1 MEKPSTSK
9 YGQRIIPRQPWLPVA
24 DEHLK
29 SLIDIQEIKN
39 NVDYPPLFAKK
50 SWTKGVPEKDTQMY
64 FRPSETIGSAFS
76 PQAQNLRIQDLPTKK
91 KKTRPSPLGVDGKL
105 QYPPKKS
112 RKELKEEERKRELAA
127 KKKQINVP
135 GIIDVEY
142 LLSGQWLRDKQALM
156 DKKEKEKAMRKK
168 INLLKWEGFPDES
181 GKLAALQAILPKD
194 PDEQKQQ
201 LYKLIEKD
209 VLPVKKSDV
218 ERIVYY
224 LGEGIDPKDIPP
236 YNKNLLIRI
245 KKSIPDKY
253 RELKCFKPMI
263 SSHECEILRWYC
275 IYMRYN
281 MVEYVLHDPAEWKR
295 LRLESFPRPFPALV
309 IRAPVTWHTQYCI
322 SQQYM
327 ERHYFQGN
335 IIICKIRE
343 LWFEKYQYMLILS
356 VDDLELNTNKF
367 PLKPIDFEERA
378 KDLCSMSRQVLLNE
392 WLPQCA
398 DIFLEYKKDWKQY
411 VPRKPGESCHLV
423 ERFFE
428 CTNTLLSMQLRS
440 LVMKSLNHFKNF
452 VTIFSNGNNFGDEY
466 QDLALINLPI
476 LNIKVLPK
484 LGTNELTLE
493 PSLDEI
499 RELLIKCLK
508 MILDANKSISKIQ
521 NIMFNELA
529 NAETYLNAVDEDEE
543 TVSNIFNEIIAT
555 FEANIVGPQSY
566 LSMYDQYLYILNGD
580 AEKELTDFFDQ
591 DPLPYL
597 KDFSRKIYRYEEL
610 KNEIISLRRS
620 IPLNMI
626 NLDCSDLNE
635 TLYEIIDGLR
645 TKIVNYF
652 IEDNHVLNRKICDT
666 FDEMSQKVSGTPE
679 SVADLVELQNYVV
692 ECRDVTMYN
701 LKEQIR
707 KTAENVGFL
716 MQHALL
722 SAEDINLN
730 CRVFLWPKDMEA
742 VIDLANQRLNMK
754 RDQAET
760 ALKNKRTAFDSKLK
774 RHEKMLNNFKKK
786 DPPLLTMEEME
797 ENVSQIETI
806 VARLQEDKVEAEQIN
821 EEEQLLDIDP
831 SPFMNLAKM
840 LTVVDPY
847 DKLWHSVLEFH
858 ENYDTWYYG
867 PFADLDADEITEY
880 VDNMWRTLYK
890 LAKTLG
896 DNPGAKRIAEMVRAK
911 VEKFRQFLPV
921 LQTVCN
927 KGLQQRHWDKISEI
941 VGIELV
947 ITPDSTLNDMI
958 EAGLPKYSQQLEEVG
973 AAATKEYTLEKNL
986 AKMKEEWVDIMF
998 ECVPYRET
1006 GVHILS
1012 AVDDIQVM
1020 MDDHILKAQTM
1031 RGSPYV
1037 KAFEAEMQAW
1047 EEKLISMQDILEQW
1061 LMCQATWMYL
1071 EPIFSSEDI
1080 MRQMPTEARHF
1091 KTVDRVW
1098 RSIQAHTIKDTH
1110 VLVAT
1115 EYKNMLTLLRE
1126 NNKLLDEIQKGLNDY
1141 LEKKRLFFP
1150 RFFFLSN
1157 DELLEILSETKD
1169 PLRVQPH
1176 LKKCFE
1182 GIYALDFTKDEEV
1195 IGMVSAEKEK
1205 VTLSSKIVPAD
1216 AKGMVEKW
1224 LIQVESVMIQSL
1236 KDITKKAID
1245 NYPSVER
1252 PTWILTWPGQIVQC
1266 VDCIEWTSE
1275 VTGAIFSGNL
1285 AEQEELCSEQI
1296 EQCVKMV
1303 QGTLKPNNQ
1312 VTVEAL
1318 IVIDVHCRD
1327 IVTKLKELNVTSVA
1341 DFNWISQ
1348 LRYYWRTDVVTVS
1361 MITTDVAYGFEYL
1374 GNTGRLVATPLTDR
1388 CYRTLMGALKLN
1400 LGGAPEGPAGTGKT
1414 ETCKDLAK
1422 AVAKKCVVFNCS
1434 DGLDYKA
1441 LGKFFKGLAQAGA
1454 WACFDEFNRIELE
1467 VLSVVAQ
1474 QILSIQMAVAAKLTK
1489 FVFEGTEITLDP
1501 TCTVFITMNPGYA
1514 GRQELPDN
1522 LKVLFRTVAMM
1533 VPDYAMIGAISLYS
1547 YGFVQAQS
1555 LAEKIV
1561 HTYKL
1566 CSEQLSSQNHYD
1578 YGMRAVKSVLLAA
1591 GALRRAYPKTEE
1603 AQLVLRAIIDV
1614 NLPKFLAQ
1622 DVPLFIGIYQDL
1634 FPNVK
1639 VPTFERSELIE
1650 CLLDHI
1656 KYKNLQ
1662 PTPWFVEKCMQI
1674 YEMILVRHGLMVV
1687 GRPMGGKTCAYQS
1700 LAEALGRLSGRED
1713 AKLIEHSVIYRIINP
1728 KAISMG
1734 QLYGQ
1739 FDPASHEWSDGV
1751 LATTF
1756 REFANSYTPDRKWIL
1771 FDGPVDAVWIE
1782 NMNTVLDDNKKLC
1795 LMSGEIIQMSPQMNL
1810 IFEPADLEQASPAT
1824 VSRCGMIYMEPALLG
1839 WKPFMDSYMARL
1851 EKLLLV
1857 EQIEILVECIEWLV
1871 PPCLEFI
1878 NTSCK
1883 KFVETSDIHLFY
1895 SFTRIF
1901 HCLLIEENQV
1911 STVWLQCVF
1920 LFSLAWGLGSTLTQE
1935 SRKVFDV
1942 FFRKLL
1948 LGENKNNPK
1957 PKSFKLAKNQIFPDR
1972 FDLFDYLYDKKNNGT
1987 WISWGD
1993 TVDKTQQIPANAKPS
2008 ELIIQTNAS
2017 CCQRY
2022 FLKMCINNNIPILF
2036 VGPTGT
2042 GKTAVTLDH
2051 LLGLPKEKVLP
2062 NVINFSARTTSAM
2075 TQEMVMSKLDK
2086 RRRGVFGPSMGKK
2099 CILFVD
2105 DVGMPQKE
2113 VWGAQPPVELLRQWL
2128 DHGHWFEK
2136 DTSMLQ
2142 LVDVLFVGAMGVPG
2156 GGRNEITDRFLRH
2169 MQIIGLDAFD
2179 DLTLN
2184 KIFTTIVEW
2193 HFNKGYVEVVQRM
2206 AKFSVGATTEVFREA
2221 TLKFLPT
2228 PAKSHYTFSLR
2239 DFSRVINGL
2248 LVTPP
2253 AKMDEQDKFIRLW
2266 IHETYRVFHDRL
2278 IDDPDRFML
2287 FEVVKKAV
2295 YQNFRQPMDK
2305 VCEPLVPEDETLGPS
2320 HIRNLFFGNY
2330 IEPDAEPKIYDEIS
2344 DVDLLIEKM
2353 EYYLSEYNM
2362 ISKSPMNLVMF
2373 KFAIEHVSRVSRVLN
2388 QPNGNVLLVGIGGS
2402 GRHSA
2407 VKLASA
2413 MSEYNVFE
2421 IELSRNYGIP
2431 DWRDDLKVLL
2441 LRAGCEGKPIVFL
2454 FADTQV
2460 TDEMFVEDISTVLN
2474 TADVPNLYAPDEKA
2488 DILEKM
2494 QTASR
2499 ETGKKIELTPL
2510 ALYNFFIE
2518 RVKHNLHVALCFS
2531 PIGDAFRV
2539 RCRMFPSLINCCT
2552 IDWFQ
2557 NWPDDALE
2565 RVANMFLSQ
2574 TNIESEMTAK
2584 CVSMCK
2590 EFHVTVQ
2597 TSSVK
2602 FYREQK
2608 RKTYVT
2614 PTSYL
2619 ELIQTFINLYAK
2631 KVDQIR
2637 LQINRYETGLE
2648 KLGFAASQVGLMQNE
2663 LHDLQPKLIVAS
2675 AKTEKLMIKIEQDTV
2690 IVEKQKEVVAA
2701 DEALANEAAAAAQA
2715 IKDDCESDLSEA
2727 IPALEAAI
2735 EALNTLK
2742 PQDITLVKSMKNP
2755 PSGVKLVMEAICVMR
2770 QVKPERKPDL
2780 TTGRMVEDYWGPSV
2794 KLLGDM
2800 KFLEHLKAY
2809 DKDNI
2814 PPPVMKKIRDR
2825 YMSDREFDPDRV
2837 KSVSTACEGM
2847 CKWVRAMEVYD
2858 RVIKIVAPKKARLA
2872 EAEAELALQMD
2883 TLNEKRAQLQE
2894 VSDKLQALNDEFA
2907 AETKKKKELEDQ
2919 IYICSQKLDRAEKL
2933 IESLGGEKA
2942 RWSETALSLG
2952 NLLGNVIGDVLLSA
2966 GTIAY
2971 LGAFTVDYRRELIR
2985 GWNSLSLTLGIPC
2998 SVNFSLVTTMGEP
3011 VIIRSWNIAGLP
3023 VDNYS
3028 VENGIIATT
3037 ARRYPLM
3044 IDPQGQANKWVKNME
3059 KNNRLQVIKLT
3070 DSNYVRVLENA
3081 ITFGTPVLLEN
3092 INEDLDAVLDPILA
3106 KNIFKQQGV
3115 WYLKLADNVLEYSFD
3130 FRFFITTRL
3139 RNPHYLPEIAVKVS
3153 LLNFMI
3159 TPQGLQDQLLG
3170 IVVAREKPDLE
3181 EKKNAMIVESA
3192 NNKKMLK
3199 EIEDKI
3205 LEVLSTSE
3213 GNILEDETAI
3223 KILSSSKVLSAEIE
3237 EKQKQAAVTEQEI
3250 DYARNQYVPVSKHSS
3265 VLFFCISDLANID
3278 PMYQYSLV
3286 WFINLYNQSITHSP
3300 QSKVLE
3306 ERLGYLNNYFTN
3318 SIYRNVCRSLFEKD
3332 KLIFSFVLTVGILRS
3347 HNEVDEDVWNFLI
3360 TGGVALD
3367 NPYPN
3372 PAPEWFSEKSWSEV
3386 VRSSNLKGLEG
3397 FKDSVTNDIKKW
3409 KQFYD
3414 YSQPHEIPFPEP
3426 FDTLKGMLRLVVL
3439 RCLRPDKIVPAVQQ
3453 YIVEEMGQAYLE
3465 PPQFNLQE
3473 SYNDSNCCS
3482 PLVFIL
3488 SPGSDPMACLI
3499 KFAGDMG
3506 ISKTSLMTISL
3517 GQGQGP
3523 IASNMITTGLQTG
3536 QWAVLQNCHLAASWM
3551 RELDRI
3557 CDEVIVPEVTNPNFR
3572 LWLTSYPSKDFPV
3585 AILQNGVKMTNEAPK
3600 GLRQNLLRSY
3610 TSDPISNPEFY
3621 AACSNYK
3628 SFQCLLFGLCFFH
3641 GLVQERR
3648 KFGPLGWN
3656 IPYEFNESD
3665 LRISVIQ
3672 LQMFLNDYVD
3682 VPYDAL
3688 TYLTGE
3694 CNYGGRVTDDK
3705 DRRLLNAILSI
3716 FYTPHTVKTQLYP
3729 FSPSG
3734 LYHVPKDT
3742 TYEGIIHYIK
3752 ALPITPQPEVFGL
3765 HENADITKD
3774 NQETQTLLS
3783 GVLLTQTQLTS
3794 GSGGDESQEMVID
3807 LANDILK
3814 KIPDVYDIEAV
3825 SKKYPVV
3832 YDNSMNTVLRQELIR
3847 FNRLIAVVKRT
3858 LNEMIKAVQGL
3869 VVMSSELEETCNSL
3883 IIGKVPSSWA
3893 GKSYPSLKPLG
3904 SYVAD
3909 LILRLKFFQDWID
3922 TGVPIVFW
3930 LSGFY
3935 FTQSFLTGVLQNYA
3949 RQQKLPIDWI
3959 HFEFYTTKF
3968 EQEAKASPEVGV
3980 YCKQVKEKQEFS
3992 ILIDGLFLEG
4002 ARWDRK
4008 TQMLA
4013 ESYPKIL
4020 FDVVPIMW
4028 MKPAKTSE
4036 YNPPPC
4042 YNCPVY
4048 KTSARRGILST
4059 TGHSTNFVMYTTFNT
4074 NLPEQHWIIRGVA
4087 SLCQLDD

>member
-1 MEKPSTSK
+1 MVDKPEFSK
-9 YGQRIIPRQPWLPVA
+9 YGSRIIPKPPWMPVG
-24 DEHLK
+24 DEHARSPVK
-29 SLIDIQEIKN
+29 ITDILASVE
-39 NVDYPPLFAKK
+39 YPPLFAKK
-50 SWTKGVPEKDTQMY
+50 SWTQGVPERDTQMY
-64 FRPSETIGSAFS
+64 FRPSETIGSAFT
-76 PQAQNLRIQDLPTKK
+76 PQAQHLKIQDLSKK
-91 KKTRPSPLGVDGKL
+91 RKVEKPSPLGADGRL

-112 RKELKEEERKRELAA
+112 RKEQQEERLKQERIEQ
-127 KKKQINVP
+127 KKKDLYVP
-135 GIIDVEY
+135 GIISAEY
-142 LLSGQWLRDKQALM
+142 LLSGQWHRDQKAKKE
-156 DKKEKEKAMRKK
+156 KKEKEKAMRKK
-168 INLLKWEGFPDES
+168 LNILKWEGFPDER
-181 GKLAALQAILPKD
+181 GKLAAMQAILPKD
-194 PDEQKQQ
+194 PDEQKNY
-201 LYKLIEKD
+201 LFKEMIKEM
-209 VLPVKKSDV
+209 VPVNKSDV

-224 LGEGIDPKDIPP
+224 LTDGIEAKDIPP
-236 YNKNLLIRI
+236 YNKILLDRA
-245 KKSIPDKY
+245 KSKIPEKY
-253 RELKCFKPMI
+253 KTLKCFKTMI
-263 SSHECEILRWYC
+263 STHESEVLKWYC
-275 IYMRYN
+275 IYMRYDLLF
-281 MVEYVLHDPAEWKR
+281 YILHDPAEWKR
-295 LRLESFPRPFPALV
+295 LRLESCPKFFPVLV
-309 IRAPVTWHTQYCI
+309 IRAPVPWHIQYCI

-327 ERHYFQGN
+327 ERHYFIGN
-335 IIICKIRE
+335 KIVIKIRE
-343 LWFEKYQYMLILS
+343 LWFEHYDDMYILPIES
-356 VDDLELNTNKF
+356 LSDDF
-367 PLKPIDFEERA
+367 PFEPEILKEKVEETCQSA
-378 KDLCSMSRQVLLNE
+378 KNILLLQ
-392 WLPQCA
+392 WLPECA
-398 DIFLEYKKDWKQY
+398 DIFLEHKKLWRQY
-411 VPRKPGESCHLV
+411 VPRKTGESCDLV
-423 ERFFE
+423 DRFFS
-428 CTNTLLSMQLRS
+428 CVNNLLSMQLRS
-440 LVMKSLNHFKNF
+440 MVMKSLLHLKELLVNFKN
-452 VTIFSNGNNFGDEY
+452 GNDYGEEY
-466 QDLALINLPI
+466 FDLALIKLPI
-476 LNIKVLPK
+476 LTIKVVPT
-484 LGTNELTLE
+484 LGTNNLTIE
-493 PSLDEI
+493 PSLDNVKDMLMHYFI
-499 RELLIKCLK
+499 N
-508 MILDANKSISKIQ
+508 ILDVNKNVLRIQ
-521 NIMFNELA
+521 NVMFPELA
-529 NAETYLNAVDEDEE
+529 HKEAYLHSVYESEE
-543 TVSNIFNEIIAT
+543 PVMKIFLEIQQA
-555 FEANIVGPQSY
+555 FEANTIGPEKY
-566 LSMYDQYLYILNGD
+566 LVMYEKYFYILNGQ
-580 AEKELTDFFDQ
+580 AERELNEFFGIQ
-591 DPLPYL
+591 PMPFL

-610 KNEIISLRRS
+610 KNEIIELRNS
-620 IPLNMI
+620 IPLNMFL
-626 NLDCSDLNE
+626 LDCSELNE
-635 TLYEIIDGLR
+635 TLYDIIDGLR
-645 TKIVNYF
+645 SKIVDHFIDENYS
-652 IEDNHVLNRKICDT
+652 LNRSICDT

-679 SVADLVELQNYVV
+679 TIAELVELQNYVI

-707 KTAENVGFL
+707 KTAENVSFL
-716 MQHALL
+716 MEHAHLTF
-722 SAEDINLN
+722 EDLNLN

-742 VIDLANQRLNMK
+742 VVDLAIQRLNMK
-754 RDQAET
+754 RDQAEQS
-760 ALKNKRTAFDSKLK
+760 LKNKRATFDGKLR
-774 RHEKMLNNFKKK
+774 RHEKLLTAFKKK
-786 DPPLLTMEEME
+786 DPPILTVEEME
-797 ENVSQIETI
+797 ENVHQIESL

-831 SPFMNLAKM
+831 SPFLNLAKM
-840 LTVVDPY
+840 LTMVDPY

-858 ENYDTWYYG
+858 ENYEAWYYG
-867 PFADLDADEITEY
+867 PFAELDADEITEY
-880 VDNMWRTLYK
+880 VENMWRTLYK

-927 KGLQQRHWDKISEI
+927 KGLQKRHWERISDI
-941 VGIELV
+941 VGVQLV
-947 ITPDSTLNDMI
+947 ITSDSTLNDMI
-958 EAGLPKYSQQLEEVG
+958 EAGLPKYSQQLEEVSG
-973 AAATKEYTLEKNL
+973 AATKEYTLERNL
-986 AKMKEEWVDIMF
+986 VKMKEEWIDIQF

-1006 GVHILS
+1006 GVNILS

-1037 KAFEAEMQAW
+1037 KAFEGAMQAW

-1098 RSIQAHTIKDTH
+1098 RAIQTYCTRDTH

-1115 EYKNMLTLLRE
+1115 EYKNMLALLKE
-1126 NNKLLDEIQKGLNDY
+1126 NNRLLDEIQKGLNDY

-1195 IGMVSAEKEK
+1195 IGMVSAEKER
-1205 VTLSSKIVPAD
+1205 VALSSKIIPAD

-1224 LIQVESVMIQSL
+1224 LILVEAIMIQSL

-1245 NYPSVER
+1245 HYPVAER
-1252 PTWILTWPGQIVQC
+1252 PQWILAWPGQIVQC
-1266 VDCIEWTSE
+1266 VDCIEWTTE
-1275 VTGAIFSGNL
+1275 VTNAIFSGNL
-1285 AEQEELCSEQI
+1285 ADQEELCTEQI
-1296 EQCVKMV
+1296 ESSVKMV

-1327 IVTKLKELNVTSVA
+1327 IVSKLKELNVKSVA

-1348 LRYYWRTDVVTVS
+1348 LRYYWRGDSVS
-1361 MITTDVAYGFEYL
+1361 VCMITTEVLYGFEYL

-1441 LGKFFKGLAQAGA
+1441 LGKFFKGLAQSGA

-1489 FVFEGTEITLDP
+1489 FVFEGTEITLDA

-1533 VPDYAMIGAISLYS
+1533 VPDYGMIGAISLYS
-1547 YGFVQAQS
+1547 YGFTKAQS

-1591 GALRRAYPKTEE
+1591 GALRRTYPKTEE
-1603 AQLVLRAIIDV
+1603 EQLVLRAIVDV

-1634 FPNVK
+1634 FPDIE
-1639 VPTFERSELIE
+1639 VPAFERSELIE
-1650 CLLDHI
+1650 CLIDDI
-1656 KYKNLQ
+1656 KQKNLQ

-1674 YEMILVRHGLMVV
+1674 YEMILVRHGLMIV
-1687 GRPMGGKTCAYQS
+1687 GRPMGGKTSAYTS
-1700 LAEALGRLSGRED
+1700 LANGLGRLCSRPE
-1713 AKLIEHSVIYRIINP
+1713 AKLQENGVIHRIINP

-1734 QLYGQ
+1734 QLYGS

-1751 LATTF
+1751 LANTF
-1756 REFANSYTPDRKWIL
+1756 REFANSTTLDRKWIL

-1810 IFEPADLEQASPAT
+1810 IFEPADLEHASPAT
-1824 VSRCGMIYMEPALLG
+1824 VSRCGMIYMEPQLLG
-1839 WKPFMDSYMARL
+1839 WNPLMDSYVATL
-1851 EKLLLV
+1851 EKILLP
-1857 EQIEILVECIEWLV
+1857 EQIEILVECTDWLV
-1871 PPCLEFI
+1871 PPSLDFI
-1878 NTSCK
+1878 NNSCR
-1883 KFVETSDIHLFY
+1883 KFVETSDIHLVY
-1895 SFTRIF
+1895 SFTRLF
-1901 HCLLIEENQV
+1901 NCFLLEETQV
-1911 STVWLQCVF
+1911 STVWMQCVF
-1920 LFSLAWGLGSTLTQE
+1920 LFCLAWGLGSTINYE
-1935 SRKVFDV
+1935 SQKLFDT

-1948 LGENKNNPK
+1948 EGQNKNHPK
-1957 PKSFKLAKNQIFPDR
+1957 PKSFKLSKNQLFPDR
-1972 FDLFDYLYDKKNNGT
+1972 SDIFDWLYDKKNNGS

-1993 TVDKTQQIPANAKPS
+1993 TVDKIQQIPPNAKAS
-2008 ELIIQTNAS
+2008 QLIITTNTS
-2017 CCQRY
+2017 CRQRY
-2022 FLKMCINNNIPILF
+2022 FLKLCLTNTIPILY

-2042 GKTAVTLDH
+2042 GKSAVTLDH
-2051 LLGLPKEKVLP
+2051 LLGLPKERFLP
-2062 NVINFSARTTSAM
+2062 NVINFSARTSSAM

-2086 RRRGVFGPSMGKK
+2086 RRRGVYGPSMGKQ

-2113 VWGAQPPVELLRQWL
+2113 TYGAQPPVELLRQWL
-2128 DHGHWFEK
+2128 DHGHWFDK

-2169 MQIIGLDAFD
+2169 MQVIGIDAFD
-2179 DLTLN
+2179 DSTLN
-2184 KIFTTIVEW
+2184 KIFSTIIDW
-2193 HFNKGYVEVVQRM
+2193 HFGKTYADVVQRM
-2206 AKFSVGATTEVFREA
+2206 AKFSVGATNEVFKEA

-2228 PAKSHYTFSLR
+2228 PTKSHYTFSLR

-2248 LVTPP
+2248 LATPP
-2253 AKMDEQDKFIRLW
+2253 SKMDDQNKFIRLW

-2278 IDDPDRFML
+2278 IDDADRKAL
-2287 FEVVKKAV
+2287 FDIVYKAT

-2305 VCEPLVPEDETLGPS
+2305 VCETLVPEETRLGPQ
-2320 HIRNLFFGNY
+2320 HIRNLFFGSY

-2344 DVDLLIEKM
+2344 DMELLIEKM

-2362 ISKSPMNLVMF
+2362 ITKSPMNLVMF

-2388 QPNGNVLLVGIGGS
+2388 QPNGNALLVGIGGS
-2402 GRHSA
+2402 GRHSSI
-2407 VKLASA
+2407 KLASA
-2413 MSEYNVFE
+2413 MSEYSVFE
-2421 IELSRNYGIP
+2421 IELTRNYGIA
-2431 DWRDDLKVLL
+2431 DWREDLKKLL
-2441 LRAGCEGKPIVFL
+2441 LKAGIEGKPIVFI

-2460 TDEMFVEDISTVLN
+2460 ADEMFVEDISTVLN
-2474 TADVPNLYAPDEKA
+2474 TADVPNLYVPEEKA
-2488 DILEKM
+2488 EILEKM
-2494 QTASR
+2494 QTAAR
-2499 ETGKKIELTPL
+2499 EMGRKIEPTPL
-2510 ALYNFFIE
+2510 ALYNYFIE
-2518 RVKHNLHVALCFS
+2518 RVRQNLHVALCFS

-2565 RVANMFLSQ
+2565 RVANMFLCQ
-2574 TNIESEMTAK
+2574 TNIESEMIEK

-2597 TSSVK
+2597 DCAK
-2602 FYREQK
+2602 IFYREQK
-2608 RKTYVT
+2608 RKTYIT

-2619 ELIQTFINLYAK
+2619 ELIHTFISLYGR

-2637 LQINRYETGLE
+2637 LLINRYMTGLE
-2648 KLGFAASQVGLMQNE
+2648 KLGFAAGQVGLMQKE
-2663 LHDLQPKLIVAS
+2663 LHDLQPKLIVAQ

-2735 EALNTLK
+2735 EALDTLK
-2742 PQDITLVKSMKNP
+2742 PSDITLVKSMKNP
-2755 PSGVKLVMEAICVMR
+2755 PSGVKLVMEAICVMK
-2770 QVKPERKPDL
+2770 QIKPERKPDL
-2780 TTGRMVEDYWGPSV
+2780 TTGRMMEDYWGPSV
-2794 KLLGDM
+2794 KVLGDM
-2800 KFLEHLKAY
+2800 KFLEHLKMY

-2814 PPPVMKKIRDR
+2814 PVPVMKKIRDR
-2825 YMSDREFDPDRV
+2825 YMPDREFDPERI
-2837 KSVSTACEGM
+2837 KTVSTACEGL

-2919 IYICSQKLDRAEKL
+2919 IYVCSQKLDRASKL

-2942 RWSETALSLG
+2942 RWLETAEALE
-2952 NLLGNVIGDVLLSA
+2952 LLLNNVIGDVLLSA
-2966 GTIAY
+2966 GAIAY
-2971 LGAFTVDYRRELIR
+2971 LGAFTVDYRRELLK
-2985 GWNSLSLTLGIPC
+2985 GWNIHCLKLGIPC
-2998 SVNFSLVTTMGEP
+2998 SENYSLVITMGEP
-3011 VIIRSWNIAGLP
+3011 VVIRSWNIAGLP

-3059 KNNRLQVIKLT
+3059 KHNRLQVIKLT
-3070 DSNYVRVLENA
+3070 DGNYIRVLENA
-3081 ITFGTPVLLEN
+3081 ITFGSPVILEN
-3092 INEDLDAVLDPILA
+3092 IREDLDAVLDPILS

-3115 WYLKLADNVLEYSFD
+3115 WYLKLAENVVEYSFD

-3170 IVVAREKPDLE
+3170 IVVAREKPELE
-3181 EKKNAMIVESA
+3181 EKKNAMIIESA

-3237 EKQKQAAVTEQEI
+3237 EKQKQAAITEREI
-3250 DYARNQYVPVSKHSS
+3250 DYARNQYVPVSKHSAI
-3265 VLFFCISDLANID
+3265 LFFCISDLANIE

-3286 WFINLYNQSITHSP
+3286 WFINLYNQSITNSTQSP
-3300 QSKVLE
+3300 VLE
-3306 ERLGYLNNYFTN
+3306 ERLGYLSNYFTN

-3332 KLIFSFVLTVGILRS
+3332 KLIFSFVLTVGISRS
-3347 HNEVDEDVWNFLI
+3347 QDKIDEDMWNFLI
-3360 TGGVALD
+3360 TGGVALE
-3367 NPYPN
+3367 NPFPN
-3372 PAPEWFSEKSWSEV
+3372 PAPEWLSDKSWSEV
-3386 VRSSNLKGLEG
+3386 VRASQLRGLGGLRESVQ
-3397 FKDSVTNDIKKW
+3397 KDILKW
-3409 KQFYD
+3409 KEFYD
-3414 YSQPHEIPFPEP
+3414 NSQPNTLPCPAP
-3426 FDTLKGMLRLVVL
+3426 FDTLTGLQRLVTL
-3439 RCLRPDKIVPAVQQ
+3439 RCIRPDKIVPAVQS

-3465 PPQFNLQE
+3465 PPQFNLEE

-3482 PLVFIL
+3482 PIIFIL
-3488 SPGSDPMACLI
+3488 SPGSDPMACLV
-3499 KFAGDMG
+3499 KFASDMG
-3506 ISKTSLMTISL
+3506 IPKTSLMTISL

-3523 IASNMITTGLQTG
+3523 IASNMITTGLVTG

-3551 RELDRI
+3551 KELDRI
-3557 CDEVIVPEVTNPNFR
+3557 CDEVIIPEATHTSFR
-3572 LWLTSYPSKDFPV
+3572 LWLTSYPSNDFPV

-3610 TSDPISNPEFY
+3610 QSDPISQPEFY
-3621 AACSNYK
+3621 AGCSNLK
-3628 SFQCLLFGLCFFH
+3628 PFHCLLFALCFFH
-3641 GLVQERR
+3641 ALVQERR

-3665 LRISVIQ
+3665 LRISVVQ
-3672 LQMFLNDYVD
+3672 LRMFLNDYVD

-3705 DRRLLNAILSI
+3705 DRRLLNSLLSI
-3716 FYTPHTVKTQLYP
+3716 FYVPETVKTALYS

-3734 LYHVPKDT
+3734 LYYVPTDM
-3742 TYEGIIHYIK
+3742 TYEGIMSYIRS
-3752 ALPITPQPEVFGL
+3752 LPITPLPEVFGL

-3774 NQETQTLLS
+3774 NQETQILLY
-3783 GVLLTQTQLTS
+3783 GALLTQTQLTK
-3794 GSGGDESQEMVID
+3794 SGGDDESQEAVIT
-3807 LANDILK
+3807 LAEDILL
-3814 KIPDVYDIEAV
+3814 KIPDPFDFEGV
-3825 SKKYPVV
+3825 SKKFPVI
-3832 YDNSMNTVLRQELIR
+3832 YENSMNTVLRQELIR
-3847 FNRLIAVVKRT
+3847 FNRLVSVIKHT
-3858 LNEMIKAVQGL
+3858 LREMIKAVKGL
-3869 VVMSSELEETCNSL
+3869 VVMSSELEETCHSL
-3883 IIGKVPSSWA
+3883 VIGKVPEAWA
-3893 GKSYPSLKPLG
+3893 AKSYPSLKPLG
-3904 SYVAD
+3904 SYVTD
-3909 LILRLKFFQDWID
+3909 LITRLKFLQDWID
-3922 TGVPIVFW
+3922 KGAPLVFW
-3930 LSGFY
+3930 ISGFY

-3949 RQQKLPIDWI
+3949 RQKHLPIDWI
-3959 HFEFYTTKF
+3959 HFEFYVTKY
-3968 EQEAKASPEVGV
+3968 EQDVEKTLEVGV
-3980 YCKQVKEKQEFS
+3980 YCK
-3992 ILIDGLFLEG
+3992 GLFLEG

-4008 TQMLA
+4008 TQLLA
-4013 ESYPKIL
+4013 ESFPKIL
-4020 FDVVPIMW
+4020 FDMVPIMW
-4028 MKPAKTSE
+4028 LKPAQQAHFKPT
-4036 YNPPPC
+4036 PC
-4042 YNCPVY
+4042 YDCPVY
-4048 KTSARRGILST
+4048 KTSARRGVLST
-4059 TGHSTNFVMYTTFNT
+4059 TGHSTNFVMYTTFNSY
-4074 NLPEQHWIIRGVA
+4074 LPQKHWINRGVA
-4087 SLCQLDD
+4087 CLCQLDD

>member
-1 MEKPSTSK
+1 MDK
-9 YGQRIIPRQPWLPVA
+9 YGRRIVPVPPWIPVA
-24 DEHLK
+24 DQ
-29 SLIDIQEIKN
+29 DIQSPLDIASITNSVE
-39 NVDYPPLFAKK
+39 YPALFAKK
-50 SWTKGVPEKDTQMY
+50 SWTQGVPEKDTQVY
-64 FRPSETIGSAFS
+64 WRPSETIGSAFT

-91 KKTRPSPLGVDGKL
+91 RKDRPSPLGADGKL

-112 RKELKEEERKRELAA
+112 RKELEEDERKQQLVQQ
-127 KKKQINVP
+127 KKEVLVP

-142 LLSGQWLRDKQALM
+142 LLSGQWHRDQKAKM
-156 DKKEKEKAMRKK
+156 EKREKEKAMRRKL
-168 INLLKWEGFPDES
+168 NLLKWEGFPDES
-181 GKLAALQAILPKD
+181 G
-194 PDEQKQQ
+194 
-201 LYKLIEKD
+201 
-209 VLPVKKSDV
+209 
-218 ERIVYY
+218 
-224 LGEGIDPKDIPP
+224 
-236 YNKNLLIRI
+236 
-245 KKSIPDKY
+245 
-253 RELKCFKPMI
+253 
-263 SSHECEILRWYC
+263 
-275 IYMRYN
+275 
-281 MVEYVLHDPAEWKR
+281 
-295 LRLESFPRPFPALV
+295 
-309 IRAPVTWHTQYCI
+309 
-322 SQQYM
+322 
-327 ERHYFQGN
+327 
-335 IIICKIRE
+335 
-343 LWFEKYQYMLILS
+343 
-356 VDDLELNTNKF
+356 
-367 PLKPIDFEERA
+367 
-378 KDLCSMSRQVLLNE
+378 
-392 WLPQCA
+392 
-398 DIFLEYKKDWKQY
+398 
-411 VPRKPGESCHLV
+411 
-423 ERFFE
+423 
-428 CTNTLLSMQLRS
+428 
-440 LVMKSLNHFKNF
+440 
-452 VTIFSNGNNFGDEY
+452 
-466 QDLALINLPI
+466 
-476 LNIKVLPK
+476 
-484 LGTNELTLE
+484 
-493 PSLDEI
+493 
-499 RELLIKCLK
+499 
-508 MILDANKSISKIQ
+508 
-521 NIMFNELA
+521 
-529 NAETYLNAVDEDEE
+529 
-543 TVSNIFNEIIAT
+543 
-555 FEANIVGPQSY
+555 
-566 LSMYDQYLYILNGD
+566 
-580 AEKELTDFFDQ
+580 
-591 DPLPYL
+591 
-597 KDFSRKIYRYEEL
+597 YEEI
-610 KNEIISLRRS
+610 KNEIIDLRRS

-626 NLDCSDLNE
+626 TLDCEQINE
-635 TLYEIIDGLR
+635 TLYSIIDDLR
-645 TKIVNYF
+645 MKIVDYF
-652 IEDNHVLNRKICDT
+652 IDENHALNRSICDM

-679 SVADLVELQNYVV
+679 TVADLVELQNYVI

-701 LKEQIR
+701 LKDQIR
-707 KTAENVGFL
+707 KTAENVNFL
-716 MQHALL
+716 MQHAHLT
-722 SAEDINLN
+722 SEDVSLN
-730 CRVFLWPKDMEA
+730 SRVFLWPKDMEA
-742 VIDLANQRLNMK
+742 VIELAIQRLNMK
-754 RDQAET
+754 REQAEQ
-760 ALKNKRTAFDSKLK
+760 ALKNRRIQFDAKLK
-774 RHEKMLNNFKKK
+774 RHEKLLSNFKKK
-786 DPPLLTMEEME
+786 DPPMLTVEEME
-797 ENVSQIETI
+797 ENVQQVETI
-806 VARLQEDKVEAEQIN
+806 VERLQEDKAEAEQIN

-858 ENYDTWYYG
+858 ENYEAWYYG
-867 PFADLDADEITEY
+867 PFAGLDADEITEY

-890 LAKTLG
+890 LAKTLS

-927 KGLQQRHWDKISEI
+927 KGLQQRHWDKIGEI
-941 VGIELV
+941 VGAPVL
-947 ITPDSTLNDMI
+947 ITAESTLNDMI
-958 EAGLPKYSQQLEEVG
+958 EAGLPKYSQQLEEVS

-986 AKMKEEWVDIMF
+986 MKMKEEWVDVQF
-998 ECVPYRET
+998 ECIPYRET
-1006 GVHILS
+1006 GVFILS
-1012 AVDDIQVM
+1012 AVDDVQVM

-1037 KAFEAEMQAW
+1037 KAFEAVMQEW

-1061 LMCQATWMYL
+1061 LQCQATWMYL

-1098 RSIQAHTIKDTH
+1098 RSVQAHTVKDTH

-1115 EYKNMLTLLRE
+1115 EYKNMLPLLRE
-1126 NNKLLDEIQKGLNDY
+1126 NNRLLDEIQKGLNDY

-1195 IGMVSAEKEK
+1195 IGMVSAEKER
-1205 VTLSSKIVPAD
+1205 VTLSSKIIPAE

-1224 LIQVESVMIQSL
+1224 LILVESVMIQSL

-1245 NYPSVER
+1245 NYPAVER

-1266 VDCIEWTSE
+1266 VDCIEWTTE

-1285 AEQEELCSEQI
+1285 AEQEEICTEQI
-1296 EQCVKMV
+1296 ESSVKMV

-1327 IVTKLKELNVTSVA
+1327 IVTKLKELKVTSVA

-1348 LRYYWRTDVVTVS
+1348 LRYYWRADGVS
-1361 MITTDVAYGFEYL
+1361 VCMITTEVQYGFEYL

-1474 QILSIQMAVAAKLTK
+1474 QISSIQTAVAAKLTK

-1591 GALRRAYPKTEE
+1591 GALRRAYPNTEE

-1634 FPNVK
+1634 FPNVE
-1639 VPTFERSELIE
+1639 VPAFERSDLIE
-1650 CLLDHI
+1650 CLIYDIQL
-1656 KYKNLQ
+1656 KNLQ
-1662 PTPWFVEKCMQI
+1662 ATPWFVEKCMQV
-1674 YEMILVRHGLMVV
+1674 YEMILVRHGLMIV
-1687 GRPMGGKTCAYQS
+1687 GKPMGGKTSAYQR
-1700 LAEALGRLSGRED
+1700 LADGLGRLSGRQD
-1713 AKLIEHSVIYRIINP
+1713 AKLIEHSVIYKIINP
-1728 KAISMG
+1728 KAITMG

-1751 LATTF
+1751 LANTF
-1756 REFANSYTPDRKWIL
+1756 REFANSYTLDRKWIL

-1824 VSRCGMIYMEPALLG
+1824 VSRCGMIYMEPHLLG
-1839 WKPFMDSYMARL
+1839 WRPLMASYVATL
-1851 EKLLLV
+1851 EKILLP
-1857 EQIEILVECIEWLV
+1857 EQIEILVECTDWLV

-1878 NTSCK
+1878 NNSCK
-1883 KFVETSDIHLFY
+1883 KFVETSDTHLFH
-1895 SFTRIF
+1895 SFTRLF
-1901 HCLLIEENQV
+1901 KCLLVEENQV
-1911 STVWLQCVF
+1911 STVWMQCVF
-1920 LFSLAWGLGSTLTQE
+1920 LFCLAWGLGSTLTLE
-1935 SRKVFDV
+1935 GRKMFDA
-1942 FFRKLL
+1942 FYRKILE
-1948 LGENKNNPK
+1948 GQNKHHPK
-1957 PKSFKLAKNQIFPDR
+1957 PKSFKLSKSQIFPDR
-1972 FDLFDYLYDKKNNGT
+1972 SDIFDWLYDKKNNGSWIT
-1987 WISWGD
+1987 WSD
-1993 TVDKTQQIPANAKPS
+1993 TVDKVQQIAPNAKPS

-2022 FLKMCINNNIPILF
+2022 FLRLCLANSMPILF

-2051 LLGLPKEKVLP
+2051 MLGLPKEKFLP
-2062 NVINFSARTTSAM
+2062 NIVNFSARTTSSM

-2086 RRRGVFGPSMGKK
+2086 RRRGVYGPSMGKK

-2113 VWGAQPPVELLRQWL
+2113 TYGAQPPVELLRQWL
-2128 DHGHWFEK
+2128 DHGHWFDK
-2136 DTSMLQ
+2136 DTSTLQ
-2142 LVDVLFVGAMGVPG
+2142 LVDILFVGAMGVPG
-2156 GGRNEITDRFLRH
+2156 GGRNEISDRFLRH
-2169 MQIIGLDAFD
+2169 MQIITIDSFD
-2179 DLTLN
+2179 DNTLN
-2184 KIFTTIVEW
+2184 KIFSTIIDW
-2193 HFNKGYVEVVQRM
+2193 QFSKGYVEVVQRM
-2206 AKFSVGATTEVFREA
+2206 AKFSVGATNEVFKEA
-2221 TLKFLPT
+2221 TLRFLPT

-2239 DFSRVINGL
+2239 DFARVVNGL
-2248 LVTPP
+2248 LITPP
-2253 AKMDEQDKFIRLW
+2253 SKMDDQNKFIRLW

-2278 IDDPDRFML
+2278 IDDDDRETL
-2287 FEVVKKAV
+2287 FNIVVQAC
-2295 YQNFRQPMDK
+2295 YQNFRTPMDK
-2305 VCEPLVPEDETLGPS
+2305 ACEPLVSEEEKLGPQ

-2330 IEPDAEPKIYDEIS
+2330 IEPDAEPKIYDEILDM
-2344 DVDLLIEKM
+2344 DVLIEKM

-2402 GRHSA
+2402 GRHSS

-2413 MSEYNVFE
+2413 MCEYNVFE

-2431 DWRDDLKVLL
+2431 DWRDDLKRLL
-2441 LRAGCEGKPIVFL
+2441 LRAGIEGKPIVFI
-2454 FADTQV
+2454 FSDTQV
-2460 TDEMFVEDISTVLN
+2460 ADEMFVEEISTVLN
-2474 TADVPNLYAPDEKA
+2474 TADVPNLYQPDEKA

-2494 QTASR
+2494 QNAAR
-2499 ETGKKIELTPL
+2499 EIGRKVDPTPL

-2518 RVKHNLHVALCFS
+2518 RVRQNLHVALCFS

-2565 RVANMFLSQ
+2565 RVANMFLCQ
-2574 TNIESEMTAK
+2574 TDIGSDMIEK
-2584 CVSMCK
+2584 CVLMCK

-2597 TSSVK
+2597 EAALL

-2619 ELIQTFINLYAK
+2619 ELIQTFINLHVR
-2631 KVDQIR
+2631 KVDQIK
-2637 LQINRYETGLE
+2637 LQINRYLTGLD
-2648 KLGFAASQVGLMQNE
+2648 KLGFAAGQVGIMQEE
-2663 LHDLQPKLIVAS
+2663 LHNLQPQLIVAS
-2675 AKTEKLMIKIEQDTV
+2675 GKTEKLMIKIEQDTV
-2690 IVEKQKEVVAA
+2690 VVEKQKEAT

-2727 IPALEAAI
+2727 IPALEAAV
-2735 EALNTLK
+2735 EALDTLK
-2742 PQDITLVKSMKNP
+2742 PSDITLVKSMKNP
-2755 PSGVKLVMEAICVMR
+2755 PSGVKLVMEAICVMK
-2770 QVKPERKPDL
+2770 QIKPERKPDL

-2809 DKDNI
+2809 DKDSI
-2814 PPPVMKKIRDR
+2814 PVPVMKKIRDR
-2825 YMSDREFDPDRV
+2825 YMPDREFDPDRI
-2837 KSVSTACEGM
+2837 KSVSTACEGL

-2894 VSDKLQALNDEFA
+2894 VSDKLQALNDELA
-2907 AETKKKKELEDQ
+2907 AETKKKKELEDD
-2919 IYICSQKLDRAEKL
+2919 IYVCSQKLDRAEKL

-2942 RWSETALSLG
+2942 RWSETAEMLG
-2952 NLLGNVIGDVLLSA
+2952 NLLNNVIGDVLLSA
-2966 GTIAY
+2966 GEIAY
-2971 LGAFTVDYRRELIR
+2971 LGAFTVDYRRELLK
-2985 GWNSLSLTLGIPC
+2985 GWNVSTLQLGIPC
-2998 SVNFSLVTTMGEP
+2998 SENFSLVTTMGEP
-3011 VIIRSWNIAGLP
+3011 VVIRSWNIAGLP

-3070 DSNYVRVLENA
+3070 DANYVRILENA
-3081 ITFGTPVLLEN
+3081 ITFGTPVILEN
-3092 INEDLDAVLDPILA
+3092 IGEELDAVLDPILS

-3115 WYLKLADNVLEYSFD
+3115 WYLKLAENVLEYSFD

-3139 RNPHYLPEIAVKVS
+3139 RNPHYLPEVAVKVS

-3170 IVVAREKPDLE
+3170 IVVAREKPELE

-3223 KILSSSKVLSAEIE
+3223 KILSSSKILSAEIE
-3237 EKQKQAAVTEQEI
+3237 EKQKQAAKTEQEI
-3250 DYARNQYVPVSKHSS
+3250 DYARNEYVPVSKHSS
-3265 VLFFCISDLANID
+3265 ILFFCISDLANIE
-3278 PMYQYSLV
+3278 PMYQYSLT
-3286 WFINLYNQSITHSP
+3286 WFINLYNQAITHSP
-3300 QSKVLE
+3300 QSSVLE
-3306 ERLGYLNNYFTN
+3306 ERLGYLSNFFTN

-3332 KLIFSFVLTVGILRS
+3332 KLIFSFVLTVGIMRS
-3347 HNEVDEDVWNFLI
+3347 QNF
-3360 TGGVALD
+3360 
-3367 NPYPN
+3367 
-3372 PAPEWFSEKSWSEV
+3372 
-3386 VRSSNLKGLEG
+3386 
-3397 FKDSVTNDIKKW
+3397 
-3409 KQFYD
+3409 
-3414 YSQPHEIPFPEP
+3414 
-3426 FDTLKGMLRLVVL
+3426 
-3439 RCLRPDKIVPAVQQ
+3439 
-3453 YIVEEMGQAYLE
+3453 IVEEMGQAYLE
-3465 PPQFNLQE
+3465 PPQFNLEE

-3482 PLVFIL
+3482 PLIFIL
-3488 SPGSDPMACLI
+3488 SPGSDPMAGLI
-3499 KFAGDMG
+3499 KFASDMG

-3523 IASNMITTGLQTG
+3523 IAANMIMTGLQTG
-3536 QWAVLQNCHLAASWM
+3536 QWAVLQNCHLATSWM

-3557 CDEVIVPEVTNPNFR
+3557 CDEVIVPELTNTSFR
-3572 LWLTSYPSKDFPV
+3572 LWLTSYPSTDFPV

-3610 TSDPISNPEFY
+3610 LSDPISNPEFY
-3621 AACSNYK
+3621 AGCSNLLP
-3628 SFQCLLFGLCFFH
+3628 FHCLLFSLCFFH

-3665 LRISVIQ
+3665 LRISVVQ

-3705 DRRLLNAILSI
+3705 DRRLLNSLLST
-3716 FYTPHTVKTQLYP
+3716 FYNPQTVKTPEYP

-3734 LYHVPKDT
+3734 LYFVPKDT
-3742 TYEGIIHYIK
+3742 SYEGVVFYIK
-3752 ALPITPQPEVFGL
+3752 SLPIIPQPEVFGL

-3774 NQETQTLLS
+3774 NQETQILLQ
-3783 GVLLTQTQLTS
+3783 GVLVTQTQLTS
-3794 GSGGDESQEMVID
+3794 GAGGDSGQEKMVID
-3807 LANDILK
+3807 LAEDILGK
-3814 KIPDVYDIEAV
+3814 VPDLYDIEQV
-3825 SKKYPVV
+3825 SKKYPVI
-3832 YDNSMNTVLRQELIR
+3832 YENSMNTVLRQELIR

-3858 LNEMIKAVQGL
+3858 LREMVKAVAGL
-3869 VVMSSELEETCNSL
+3869 VVMSAELEETCHAL
-3883 IIGKVPSSWA
+3883 MIGKVPTAWLA
-3893 GKSYPSLKPLG
+3893 KSYPSLKPLG
-3904 SYVAD
+3904 SYVTD
-3909 LILRLKFFQDWID
+3909 LLARLKFFQDWIEK
-3922 TGVPIVFW
+3922 GVPTVLW

-3935 FTQSFLTGVLQNYA
+3935 FTQSFLTGVLQNYS
-3949 RQQKLPIDWI
+3949 RQMHFPIDWI
-3959 HFEFYTTKF
+3959 HFEFYTTKY
-3968 EQEAKASPEVGV
+3968 EQDVDNPADIGV
-3980 YCKQVKEKQEFS
+3980 YCK
-3992 ILIDGLFLEG
+3992 GLFLEG

-4008 TQMLA
+4008 TRVLA
-4013 ESYPKIL
+4013 ESLPKIL

-4028 MKPAKTSE
+4028 LKPAQKSQ
-4036 YNPPPC
+4036 YNPPPS
-4042 YNCPVY
+4042 YTCPVY

-4059 TGHSTNFVMYTTFNT
+4059 TGHSTNFVMYTTFNS
-4074 NLPEQHWIIRGVA
+4074 NLPEKHWINRGVA

>member
-1 MEKPSTSK
+1 MDKPKNSK
-9 YGQRIIPRQPWLPVA
+9 YGQRIVPRQPWLPVV
-24 DEHLK
+24 DERVQ
-29 SLIDIQEIKN
+29 SLVNIQEIKESQE
-39 NVDYPPLFAKK
+39 YPPLFAKK
-50 SWTKGVPEKDTQMY
+50 SSTTGVPEKDTQMY
-64 FRPSETIGSAFS
+64 FRPSETIGSAYS
-76 PQAQNLRIQDLPTKK
+76 PQVQYLRLQDLPTKK
-91 KKTRPSPLGVDGKL
+91 KLVRGSPLGADGRL

-112 RKELKEEERKRELAA
+112 RKELKEEQEKRDLAVKRK
-127 KKKQINVP
+127 KGIKVP

-142 LLSGQWLRDKQALM
+142 LLSGQWYKDKLAELE
-156 DKKEKEKAMRKK
+156 KKEKEKNMRRKL
-168 INLLKWEGFPDES
+168 NLLKWEGFPDET
-181 GKLAALQAILPKD
+181 GKLAKLQAILPKD
-194 PDEQKQQ
+194 PDVQKAQ
-201 LYKLIEKD
+201 LYKMVEKEQ
-209 VLPVKKSDV
+209 LPVKKNDM

-236 YNKNLLIRI
+236 YNRELLVRA
-245 KKSIPDKY
+245 KRKIPDKY
-253 RELKCFKPMI
+253 RSVKGYKNMI
-263 SSHECEILRWYC
+263 SAHECEVQRWYC

-281 MVEYVLHDPAEWKR
+281 MVQYVLNDPNEWKR
-295 LRLESFPRPFPALV
+295 LRIESFPKPYPALV
-309 IRAPVTWHTQYCI
+309 VRAPVPWHNQYCV
-322 SQQYM
+322 SKQYM

-335 IIICKIRE
+335 IVIRKIGE
-343 LWFEKYQYMLILS
+343 LWYNKYQSIYILPM
-356 VDDLELNTNKF
+356 DQLELESAPF
-367 PLKPIDFEERA
+367 PLVPSAFEERVDLLCNETRRILLA
-378 KDLCSMSRQVLLNE
+378 K
-392 WLPQCA
+392 WLPDCA
-398 DIFLEYKKDWKQY
+398 DIFLAFKKDWRQY
-411 VPRKPGESCHLV
+411 VPKKVGGSCKLV
-423 ERFFE
+423 EMFFY
-428 CTNTLLSMQLRS
+428 CVNTLLSMQLRS
-440 LVMKSLNHFKNF
+440 LVIKSLEHFRDFIINF
-452 VTIFSNGNNFGDEY
+452 SCGNDYGSEY
-466 QDLALINLPI
+466 EDLALIKLPV

-484 LGTNELTLE
+484 IGTTDLTLS
-493 PSLDEI
+493 PSLDGVQHMLTKCI
-499 RELLIKCLK
+499 RT
-508 MILDANKSISKIQ
+508 ILDVNKNVDRIQ
-521 NIMFNELA
+521 NIMFAELEQS
-529 NAETYLNAVDEDEE
+529 ETYLSAVDEEDELVKE
-543 TVSNIFNEIIAT
+543 LFKEISST
-555 FEANIVGPQSY
+555 FESNLIGPQTY
-566 LSMYDQYLYILNGD
+566 LTMYEQYYYILNGE
-580 AEKELTDFFDQ
+580 AERELAEFFTTE
-591 DPLPYL
+591 PFPYL
-597 KDFSRKIYRYEEL
+597 KDFARKIYKYEAL
-610 KNEIISLRRS
+610 KNEIIDLRRS

-626 NLDCSDLNE
+626 NLDCGQLNE
-635 TLYEIIDGLR
+635 TLYQIIDGLR
-645 TKIVNYF
+645 SKIVNYF
-652 IEDNHVLNRKICDT
+652 IEENHALNRKICNI
-666 FDEMSQKVSGTPE
+666 FDEMSQKVSVSPDTI
-679 SVADLVELQNYVV
+679 ADLVELQNYVI

-701 LKEQIR
+701 LKEEIR
-707 KTAENVGFL
+707 KTAENVSFL
-716 MQHALL
+716 MDHAHLTP
-722 SAEDINLN
+722 EDINLN

-742 VIDLANQRLNMK
+742 VVELAIQRLNMK

-760 ALKNKRTAFDSKLK
+760 ALKNKRIAFDSKLK
-774 RHEKMLNNFKKK
+774 RHEKMLNAFKKK

-797 ENVSQIETI
+797 ENVTQVELI

-847 DKLWHSVLEFH
+847 DKLWHSVLEYH
-858 ENYDTWYYG
+858 QNYDAWYFG
-867 PFADLDADEITEY
+867 PFAGLDADEITEY
-880 VDNMWRTLYK
+880 IENMWRVLYK
-890 LAKTLG
+890 LAKTLS

-927 KGLQQRHWDKISEI
+927 KGLQQRHWDRISEI
-941 VGIELV
+941 VGTTLV

-958 EAGLPKYSQQLEEVG
+958 EAGLPKYSQQLEEVS
-973 AAATKEYTLEKNL
+973 ASATKEYTLEKNL
-986 AKMKEEWVDIMF
+986 AKMKEEWVDIVF

-1006 GVHILS
+1006 GVNVLS

-1098 RSIQAHTIKDTH
+1098 RAIQTHTMKDTH
-1110 VLVAT
+1110 VLAAT
-1115 EYKNMLTLLRE
+1115 DYKNMLTLLKE

-1176 LKKCFE
+1176 MKKCFE
-1182 GIYALDFTKDEEV
+1182 GIYSLDFTKDEEV
-1195 IGMVSAEKEK
+1195 VGMVSAEKEK
-1205 VTLSSKIVPAD
+1205 VVLSTKIIPAD

-1224 LIQVESVMIQSL
+1224 LILVEAIMIQSL
-1236 KDITKKAID
+1236 KDITKRAIE
-1245 NYPSVER
+1245 NYPSIER
-1252 PTWILTWPGQIVQC
+1252 PTWILAWPGQIVQC

-1275 VTGAIFSGNL
+1275 VTNAIFSGNL
-1285 AEQEELCSEQI
+1285 AEQEELCTEQI

-1348 LRYYWRTDVVTVS
+1348 IRYYWRTDMVAVS
-1361 MITTDVAYGFEYL
+1361 MITTEVAYGFEYL

-1489 FVFEGTEITLDP
+1489 FVFEGTEITLDH

-1555 LAEKIV
+1555 LSEKIV

-1591 GALRRAYPKTEE
+1591 GALRRQYPKTEE

-1634 FPNVK
+1634 FPNIE
-1639 VPTFERSELIE
+1639 VPSFERSELIE

-1656 KYKNLQ
+1656 KSKNLQ

-1674 YEMILVRHGLMVV
+1674 YEMILVRHGLMIV
-1687 GRPMGGKTCAYQS
+1687 GKPMGGKTSAYQS
-1700 LAEALGRLSGRED
+1700 LAEALGRLACREN
-1713 AKLIEHSVIYRIINP
+1713 AKLEEHAVIFRIINP

-1756 REFANSYTPDRKWIL
+1756 REFANSYTLDRKWIL

-1795 LMSGEIIQMSPQMNL
+1795 LMSGEIIQMTPQMNM

-1839 WKPFMDSYMARL
+1839 WRPLMDSYMAVL
-1851 EKLLLV
+1851 EKVLLV
-1857 EQIEILVECIEWLV
+1857 EQIEILVECLEWLV
-1871 PPCLEFI
+1871 PPCLEHI
-1878 NTSCK
+1878 NEDCK
-1883 KFVETSDIHLFY
+1883 KFVETSDIHLFF

-1901 HCLLIEENQV
+1901 NCLLIEENQV

-1920 LFSLAWGLGSTLTQE
+1920 LFSLAWGLGSTLTQD
-1935 SRKVFDV
+1935 SRKSFDV

-1948 LGENKNNPK
+1948 IGENKSYPK
-1957 PKSFKLAKNQIFPDR
+1957 PKSYKLSKNQIFPDR
-1972 FDLFDYLYDKKNNGT
+1972 FDLFEYLYDKKNNGS
-1987 WISWGD
+1987 WIAWGD
-1993 TVDKTQQIPANAKPS
+1993 TVDKTQQIAPNAKPS
-2008 ELIIQTNAS
+2008 ELIIHTNAS

-2022 FLKMCINNNIPILF
+2022 FLKMCLANNMPILF

-2042 GKTAVTLDH
+2042 GKTAVTLGH
-2051 LLGLPKEKVLP
+2051 LLSLPKEKVLP
-2062 NVINFSARTTSAM
+2062 NVMNFSARTTSAM

-2128 DHGHWFEK
+2128 DHGHWFAK
-2136 DTSMLQ
+2136 DTSILQ

-2169 MQIIGLDAFD
+2169 MQIISIDAFD
-2179 DLTLN
+2179 DGTLS
-2184 KIFTTIVEW
+2184 KIFTAIIEW

-2221 TLKFLPT
+2221 TLNFLPT

-2253 AKMDEQDKFIRLW
+2253 SKMDDQDKFIRLW

-2278 IDDPDRFML
+2278 IDDADRTTL
-2287 FEVVKKAV
+2287 FHVVKKAC
-2295 YQNFRQPMDK
+2295 YQGFRQPMDK
-2305 VCEPLVPEDETLGPS
+2305 VCSPLVPEDELLGPQ

-2330 IEPDAEPKIYDEIS
+2330 IEPDAEPKIYDEIN
-2344 DVDLLIEKM
+2344 DMDLLIEKM

-2373 KFAIEHVSRVSRVLN
+2373 QFAIEHVSRVSRVLS

-2402 GRHSA
+2402 GRHSS

-2413 MSEYNVFE
+2413 MSEYTVFE
-2421 IELSRNYGIP
+2421 IEISRNYSVTE
-2431 DWRDDLKVLL
+2431 WRDDIKQLL
-2441 LRAGCEGKPIVFL
+2441 WKAGCEGKPIVFL

-2460 TDEMFVEDISTVLN
+2460 ADESFVEDISTVLN

-2499 ETGKKIELTPL
+2499 ETGKKVEPTPL

-2518 RVKHNLHVALCFS
+2518 RVKQNLHIALCFS
-2531 PIGDAFRV
+2531 PIGDAFRM

-2565 RVANMFLSQ
+2565 RVATMFLSQ
-2574 TNIESEMTAK
+2574 THIEKEMTDK

-2590 EFHVTVQ
+2590 EFHVSVQ
-2597 TSSVK
+2597 NTAVK
-2602 FYREQK
+2602 FFREQK
-2608 RKTYVT
+2608 RRTYIT

-2619 ELIQTFINLYAK
+2619 ELIQTFINLFAK
-2631 KVDQIR
+2631 KVDQIK

-2648 KLGFAASQVGLMQNE
+2648 KLGFAAGQVGLMQDE
-2663 LHDLQPKLIVAS
+2663 LHALQPKLIVAS

-2690 IVEKQKEVVAA
+2690 VVEKQKEVVAA

-2727 IPALEAAI
+2727 IPALEAAVA
-2735 EALNTLK
+2735 ALDTLK

-2755 PSGVKLVMEAICVMR
+2755 PFGVKLVMEAICIMR

-2780 TTGRMVEDYWGPSV
+2780 TTGRMVEDFWGPSV

-2800 KFLEHLKAY
+2800 KFLDHLKAY

-2814 PPPVMKKIRDR
+2814 PVPVMKKIRER
-2825 YMSDREFDPDRV
+2825 YMPDREFDPERV

-2858 RVIKIVAPKKARLA
+2858 RVIKIVAPKKAKLA

-2919 IYICSQKLDRAEKL
+2919 IFICSQKLDRAEKL

-2942 RWSETALSLG
+2942 RWSETARSLG
-2952 NLLGNVIGDVLLSA
+2952 SLLDNVIGDVLLSS
-2966 GTIAY
+2966 GSIAY
-2971 LGAFTVDYRRELIR
+2971 LGPFTVDYRKDLIK
-2985 GWNSLSLTLGIPC
+2985 GWNKLCLDLGIPC
-2998 SVNFSLVTTMGEP
+2998 SENFSLVTTMGEP
-3011 VIIRSWNIAGLP
+3011 VVIRSWNIAGLP

-3059 KNNRLQVIKLT
+3059 KNNRLHVIKLT
-3070 DSNYVRVLENA
+3070 DTNYVRILENA

-3092 INEDLDAVLDPILA
+3092 INQELDAVLDPILA

-3115 WYLKLADNVLEYSFD
+3115 WYLKLSDNVLEYSFD

-3181 EKKNAMIVESA
+3181 EKKNEMIVESA

-3223 KILSSSKVLSAEIE
+3223 KILSSSKLLSADIE
-3237 EKQKQAAVTEQEI
+3237 EKQKLAAVTEQEI

-3265 VLFFCISDLANID
+3265 ILFFCISDLANID

-3286 WFINLYNQSITHSP
+3286 WFINLYNQAITHSP
-3300 QSKVLE
+3300 KSSVLE

-3347 HNEVDEDVWNFLI
+3347 HNEIDEEMWNFLI
-3360 TGGVALD
+3360 TGGIALD
-3367 NPYPN
+3367 NPYAN
-3372 PAPEWFSEKSWSEV
+3372 PAPDWLSDKSWSEI
-3386 VRSSNLKGLEG
+3386 VRSSNLKGLEK
-3397 FKDSVTNDIKKW
+3397 FRNSVKTNLRKW
-3409 KQFYD
+3409 KDFYD
-3414 YSQPHEIPFPEP
+3414 YTQPNEIPCPPP
-3426 FDTLKGMLRLVVL
+3426 FDEVRGLQRLVIL
-3439 RCLRPDKIVPAVQQ
+3439 RCIRPDKMVPAVQQ

-3465 PPQFNLQE
+3465 PPQFNLDE

-3482 PLVFIL
+3482 PLIFIL

-3499 KFAGDMG
+3499 KFASDMG

-3523 IASNMITTGLQTG
+3523 IASNMIATGMQTG

-3557 CDEVIVPEVTNPNFR
+3557 CDEVIVPEVTNTNFR

-3610 TSDPISNPEFY
+3610 MSDPISNQEFY
-3621 AACSNYK
+3621 SSCSNYK

-3641 GLVQERR
+3641 ALVQERR

-3672 LQMFLNDYVD
+3672 LQMFLTDYVD

-3705 DRRLLNAILSI
+3705 DRRLLNAILST
-3716 FYTPHTVKTQLYP
+3716 FYTPETVKTQLYS

-3734 LYHVPKDT
+3734 IYYVPRDT
-3742 TYEGIIHYIK
+3742 TYEGLIYYIK
-3752 ALPITPQPEVFGL
+3752 SLPIIPQPEVYGL

-3774 NQETQTLLS
+3774 NQETQILFF
-3783 GVLLTQTQLTS
+3783 GVLLTQSQFTAGT
-3794 GSGGDESQEMVID
+3794 GGDDSQEMVID
-3807 LANDILK
+3807 LANDILNK
-3814 KIPDVYDIEAV
+3814 MPDVYNVEAV
-3825 SKKYPVV
+3825 SKKYPVM
-3832 YDNSMNTVLRQELIR
+3832 YENSMNTVLRQELIR
-3847 FNRLIAVVKRT
+3847 FNKLIAVITRT
-3858 LNEMIKAVQGL
+3858 LQEMIKAVRGL
-3869 VVMSSELEETCNSL
+3869 VVMSSELEETCSSL
-3883 IIGKVPSSWA
+3883 MVGKVPSSWA

-3904 SYVAD
+3904 SYITD
-3909 LILRLKFFQDWID
+3909 LITRLKFLQDWID
-3922 TGVPIVFW
+3922 VGVPNVFW
-3930 LSGFY
+3930 ISGFY

-3959 HFEFYTTKF
+3959 HFEFIVTKYEQDTKF
-3968 EQEAKASPEVGV
+3968 SPKVGV
-3980 YCKQVKEKQEFS
+3980 YCK
-3992 ILIDGLFLEG
+3992 GLFLEG
-4002 ARWDRK
+4002 SRWDRK
-4008 TQMLA
+4008 TEVLA
-4013 ESYPKIL
+4013 ESFPKML
-4020 FDVVPIMW
+4020 FDAVPIMW
-4028 MKPAKTSE
+4028 LKPAKTSL

-4048 KTSARRGILST
+4048 KTSARRGVLST
-4059 TGHSTNFVMYTTFNT
+4059 TGHSTNFVMYTTFNS
-4074 NLPEQHWIIRGVA
+4074 NLPEKHWIIRGVA
-4087 SLCQLDD
+4087 CLCQLDD

>member
-1 MEKPSTSK
+1 MQKPINTK
-9 YGQRIIPRQPWLPVA
+9 YGRRIVPIPPWIPIGDENVQSPV
-24 DEHLK
+24 
-29 SLIDIQEIKN
+29 DIQSIKDS
-39 NVDYPPLFAKK
+39 VEYPPLFTKK
-50 SWTKGVPEKDTQMY
+50 SWTQGVPEKDTQMY
-64 FRPSETIGSAFS
+64 FRPSETIGSAFT
-76 PQAQNLRIQDLPTKK
+76 PQAQYLRIQDLPTKK
-91 KKTRPSPLGVDGKL
+91 RKERPSPLGTDGKL

-112 RKELKEEERKRELAA
+112 RKEQEQDKIKQQLTAQ
-127 KKKQINVP
+127 KKKLKVP
-135 GIIDVEY
+135 GIIDIEY
-142 LLSGQWLRDKQALM
+142 LLSGQWHRDKQAQAE
-156 DKKEKEKAMRKK
+156 KKEKEKAMKK
-168 INLLKWEGFPDES
+168 KVDIMKWEGFPDER
-181 GKLAALQAILPKD
+181 GKLAQLQAILPKD
-194 PDEQKQQ
+194 PDEQKEY
-201 LYKLIEKD
+201 LYSTIKKD
-209 VLPVKKSDV
+209 MVPINKSDI

-224 LGEGIDPKDIPP
+224 LTEGIDPKDIPP
-236 YNKNLLIRI
+236 YNKDLLDRA
-245 KKSIPDKY
+245 KRKVPEKY
-253 RELKCFKPMI
+253 KTLKCFKPMI
-263 SSHECEILRWYC
+263 QSHECEVLKWYC

-281 MVEYVLHDPAEWKR
+281 MLFYVLHDPSEWKR
-295 LRLESFPRPFPALV
+295 LRIESCPKFFPVLV
-309 IRAPVTWHTQYCI
+309 VRAPVTWHTPFCI
-322 SQQYM
+322 SKQYL
-327 ERHYFQGN
+327 ERYYFIGN
-335 IIICKIRE
+335 IVVRRIRE
-343 LWFEKYQYMLILS
+343 LWFKKYDSMLILP
-356 VDDLELNTNKF
+356 VERLCDELSQF
-367 PLKPIDFEERA
+367 PLEPNVF
-378 KDLCSMSRQVLLNE
+378 KDKVNEICAQSRGVLVNE
-392 WLPQCA
+392 WLPECA
-398 DIFLEYKKDWKQY
+398 DIFLEFKSYWKQY
-411 VPRKPGESCHLV
+411 IPRRTLESSNIAD
-423 ERFFE
+423 RFFS
-428 CTNTLLSMQLRS
+428 CVNMLLSNQLRS
-440 LVMKSLNHFKNF
+440 LVMRSLVHFKELIINF
-452 VTIFSNGNNFGDEY
+452 KGGNDYGSEY
-466 QDLALINLPI
+466 ADLALINLSI
-476 LNIKVLPK
+476 LTVKVLPNV
-484 LGTNELTLE
+484 GTDALILE
-493 PSLDEI
+493 PPLED
-499 RELLIKCLK
+499 
-508 MILDANKSISKIQ
+508 IQ
-521 NIMFNELA
+521 NILQSCINAILSVNMEIFRIENLMFPELQ
-529 NAETYLNAVDEDEE
+529 TKLSYLYPVREDEE
-543 TVSNIFNEIIAT
+543 PVVKILEEIQDAFN
-555 FEANIVGPQSY
+555 ANLLGPEKY
-566 LSMYDQYLYILNGD
+566 LRMYRQYFYILNGS
-580 AEKELTDFFDQ
+580 AERELTEFFGTQ
-591 DPLPYL
+591 PFPYL
-597 KDFSRKIYRYEEL
+597 KDFSRKIYKYEEL
-610 KNEIISLRRS
+610 KNEIIELRRS
-620 IPLNMI
+620 IPLNMFL
-626 NLDCSDLNE
+626 LDCGDLNE
-635 TLYEIIDGLR
+635 ILYKIIDGLR
-645 TKIVNYF
+645 TRIVDYF
-652 IEDNHVLNRKICDT
+652 IEENHTLNRGICDT

-679 SVADLVELQNYVV
+679 TVAELVELQNYVA

-707 KTAENVGFL
+707 KTAENVSFL
-716 MQHALL
+716 MQHAHLT
-722 SAEDINLN
+722 AEDINLN
-730 CRVFLWPKDMEA
+730 CRVFLWPKDMES

-754 RDQAET
+754 REQAEQ
-760 ALKNKRTAFDSKLK
+760 ALRNKRTAFDAKLK
-774 RHEKMLNNFKKK
+774 RHEKLLVNFKKK
-786 DPPLLTMEEME
+786 DPPILTVEEME
-797 ENVSQIETI
+797 DSVQQVEQIVE
-806 VARLQEDKVEAEQIN
+806 RLQEDKAEAEQIN

-840 LTVVDPY
+840 LTVVEPY

-858 ENYDTWYYG
+858 ENYDLWYYG
-867 PFADLDADEITEY
+867 PFAELDADEITDY
-880 VDNMWRTLYK
+880 VENMWRTLYK

-941 VGIELV
+941 VGMTLV
-947 ITPDSTLNDMI
+947 IRPDSTLNDMI

-986 AKMKEEWVDIMF
+986 MKMKEEWVDIKF

-1006 GVHILS
+1006 GVNILS

-1037 KAFEAEMQAW
+1037 KAFEAAMQSW

-1061 LMCQATWMYL
+1061 LQCQATWMYL

-1098 RSIQAHTIKDTH
+1098 RAIQAHTIKDTH

-1115 EYKNMLTLLRE
+1115 EYKNMLALLKE
-1126 NNKLLDEIQKGLNDY
+1126 NNRLLDEIQKGLNDY

-1182 GIYALDFTKDEEV
+1182 GIYALDFNKDEEV

-1205 VTLSSKIVPAD
+1205 VTMSTKIVPAD

-1236 KDITKKAID
+1236 KDFTKRAID
-1245 NYPSVER
+1245 HYPSVER

-1285 AEQEELCSEQI
+1285 LDQEELCTEQI
-1296 EQCVKMV
+1296 EQSVKMV

-1318 IVIDVHCRD
+1318 IVIDVHGRD
-1327 IVTKLKELNVTSVA
+1327 IVTKLKELNVTSIA

-1348 LRYYWRTDVVTVS
+1348 LRYYWRSDAVS
-1361 MITTDVAYGFEYL
+1361 VCMITTEVLYGFEYL

-1591 GALRRAYPKTEE
+1591 GALRRLYPATEE

-1634 FPNVK
+1634 FPNIE
-1639 VPTFERSELIE
+1639 VPAFERSDLIE
-1650 CLLDHI
+1650 CLIIDI
-1656 KYKNLQ
+1656 KLKNLQ

-1674 YEMILVRHGLMVV
+1674 YEMILVRHGLMIV
-1687 GRPMGGKTCAYQS
+1687 GKPMGGKTSAYQS
-1700 LAEALGRLSGRED
+1700 LADALGRLCGMQD
-1713 AKLIEHSVIYRIINP
+1713 AKLYEHSVQYRIINP

-1751 LATTF
+1751 LANTF
-1756 REFANSYTPDRKWIL
+1756 REFANSYTLERKWIL

-1824 VSRCGMIYMEPALLG
+1824 VSRCGMIYMEPHLLG
-1839 WKPFMDSYMARL
+1839 WRPLMDSYVATL
-1851 EKLLLV
+1851 EKILLP
-1857 EQIEILVECIEWLV
+1857 EQIEILVECVEWLV

-1878 NTSCK
+1878 NENCR
-1883 KFVETSDIHLFY
+1883 KFVETSDVHLFY
-1895 SFTRIF
+1895 SFTRLF
-1901 HCLLIEENQV
+1901 KCLLVEENQV
-1911 STVWLQCVF
+1911 STVWMQCVF
-1920 LFSLAWGLGSTLTQE
+1920 LFCLAWGLGSTLTNE
-1935 SRKVFDV
+1935 GRKSFDV
-1942 FFRKLL
+1942 FYRKILE
-1948 LGENKNNPK
+1948 GQNKNYPK
-1957 PKSFKLAKNQIFPDR
+1957 PKSYKLSKNQIFPERADI
-1972 FDLFDYLYDKKNNGT
+1972 FDWLYDKKNNGT
-1987 WISWGD
+1987 WISWSD
-1993 TVDKTQQIPANAKPS
+1993 TVDKVQQIPPTAKAN

-2022 FLKMCINNNIPILF
+2022 FLKLCLTNCIPILF

-2051 LLGLPKEKVLP
+2051 LLSLPKEKVLP
-2062 NVINFSARTTSAM
+2062 NVVNFSARTTSSM

-2099 CILFVD
+2099 CVLFVD

-2113 VWGAQPPVELLRQWL
+2113 TWGAQPPVELLRQWL
-2128 DHGHWFEK
+2128 DHGHWFDK
-2136 DTSMLQ
+2136 DTSILM

-2169 MQIIGLDAFD
+2169 MQIIGIDAFD
-2179 DLTLN
+2179 DNTLN
-2184 KIFTTIVEW
+2184 KIFSTIIDW
-2193 HFNKGYVEVVQRM
+2193 HFAKGYVEVVQRM
-2206 AKFSVGATTEVFREA
+2206 AKFSVGATNEVFKEA
-2221 TLKFLPT
+2221 TMKFLPT

-2239 DFSRVINGL
+2239 DFSRVVNGL
-2248 LVTPP
+2248 LITPP
-2253 AKMDEQDKFIRLW
+2253 SKMDDQNKFIRLW

-2278 IDDPDRFML
+2278 IDDGDRETL
-2287 FEVVKKAV
+2287 FKIVFNAC

-2305 VCEPLVPEDETLGPS
+2305 ACEPLVPEEEKLGPQ

-2330 IEPDAEPKIYDEIS
+2330 IEPDAEPKLYDEIS
-2344 DVDLLIEKM
+2344 DMDLLIEKM

-2362 ISKSPMNLVMF
+2362 LSKSPMNLVMF

-2402 GRHSA
+2402 GRHSS

-2413 MSEYNVFE
+2413 MSEFGVFE
-2421 IELSRNYGIP
+2421 IELSRNYGVP
-2431 DWRDDLKVLL
+2431 EWREDLKTLM
-2441 LRAGCEGKPIVFL
+2441 LRAGCDGKPIVFL

-2460 TDEMFVEDISTVLN
+2460 ADEMLVEDISTVLN

-2494 QTASR
+2494 QTAAR
-2499 ETGKKIELTPL
+2499 ESGKKVESTPL

-2518 RVKHNLHVALCFS
+2518 RIRQNLHVALCFS

-2565 RVANMFLSQ
+2565 RVAHMFLCKTDIGQ
-2574 TNIESEMTAK
+2574 EMIEK
-2584 CVSMCK
+2584 CVAMCK

-2597 TSSVK
+2597 DSASL

-2619 ELIQTFINLYAK
+2619 ELIQTFITLYGR
-2631 KVDQIR
+2631 KVDQIK
-2637 LQINRYETGLE
+2637 LQINRYLTGLE
-2648 KLGFAASQVGLMQNE
+2648 KLGFAAGQVGLMQQE

-2727 IPALEAAI
+2727 IPALEAAV
-2735 EALNTLK
+2735 EALDTLK
-2742 PQDITLVKSMKNP
+2742 PADITLVKSMKNP
-2755 PSGVKLVMEAICVMR
+2755 PSGVKLVMEAVCVMR
-2770 QVKPERKPDL
+2770 QQKPERKPDM
-2780 TTGRMVEDYWGPSV
+2780 TTGKMVEDFWGPSV

-2814 PPPVMKKIRDR
+2814 PVPVMKRIRER
-2825 YMSDREFDPDRV
+2825 YMPDREFDPERI
-2837 KSVSTACEGM
+2837 KTVSTACEGL

-2942 RWSETALSLG
+2942 RWSETAATLG
-2952 NLLGNVIGDVLLSA
+2952 DLLNNVIGDVLLSA
-2966 GTIAY
+2966 GAIAY
-2971 LGAFTVDYRRELIR
+2971 LGAFTVDYRRNLIK
-2985 GWNSLSLTLGIPC
+2985 GWNDLSLSLGIPC
-2998 SVNFSLVTTMGEP
+2998 SENFSLVTTMGEP
-3011 VIIRSWNIAGLP
+3011 VVIRSWNIAGLP

-3028 VENGIIATT
+3028 VENGIIAST

-3070 DSNYVRVLENA
+3070 DANYVRVLENA
-3081 ITFGTPVLLEN
+3081 ITFGTPVILEN
-3092 INEDLDAVLDPILA
+3092 INEDLDAVLDPILS

-3170 IVVAREKPDLE
+3170 IVVAREKPELE

-3223 KILSSSKVLSAEIE
+3223 KILSSSKVLSADIE
-3237 EKQKQAAVTEQEI
+3237 EKQKQAAKTEVEI
-3250 DYARNQYVPVSKHSS
+3250 DFARNQYVPVSKHSS
-3265 VLFFCISDLANID
+3265 ILFFCISDLANIE
-3278 PMYQYSLV
+3278 PMYQYSLG
-3286 WFINLYNQSITHSP
+3286 WFINLYNQAITNSP
-3300 QSKVLE
+3300 QSTVLE
-3306 ERLGYLNNYFTN
+3306 ERLGYLSNYFTN

-3347 HNEVDEDVWNFLI
+3347 QGLIDEDVWGFLI

-3367 NPYPN
+3367 NPYKN
-3372 PAPEWFSEKSWSEV
+3372 PAPEWLSEKSWSEI
-3386 VRSSNLKGLEG
+3386 VRASLLTGLAGLRESVQTDTSKWKEFYDFSQPNTIPCPEPFETLKGL
-3397 FKDSVTNDIKKW
+3397 
-3409 KQFYD
+3409 Q
-3414 YSQPHEIPFPEP
+3414 
-3426 FDTLKGMLRLVVL
+3426 RLVAL
-3439 RCLRPDKIVPAVQQ
+3439 RCLRPDKIVPAVQN

-3465 PPQFNLQE
+3465 PPQFNLEE

-3482 PLVFIL
+3482 PLIFIL
-3488 SPGSDPMACLI
+3488 SPGSDPMAGLI
-3499 KFAGDMG
+3499 KFAADMG
-3506 ISKTSLMTISL
+3506 IHKTSLMTISL

-3523 IASNMITTGLQTG
+3523 IAANMITTGLQTG

-3572 LWLTSYPSKDFPV
+3572 LWLTSYPSTCFPV

-3610 TSDPISNPEFY
+3610 QSDPISNPEFY
-3621 AACSNYK
+3621 ASCQNVK
-3628 SFQCLLFGLCFFH
+3628 PFQCLLFALCFFH

-3665 LRISVIQ
+3665 LRISVVQ

-3682 VPYDAL
+3682 VPYEAL

-3705 DRRLLNAILSI
+3705 DRRLLNSLLSI
-3716 FYTPHTVKTQLYP
+3716 FYVPQTVKTPFYP

-3734 LYHVPKDT
+3734 NYYVPKDT
-3742 TYEGIIHYIK
+3742 SYEGIISYIK
-3752 ALPITPQPEVFGL
+3752 SLPINPEPEVFGL

-3774 NQETQTLLS
+3774 NQETQILLY
-3783 GVLLTQTQLTS
+3783 GVLLTQTQLTE
-3794 GSGGDESQEMVID
+3794 GGGGEDGQEKMVID
-3807 LANDILK
+3807 LAQDILNK
-3814 KIPDVYDIEAV
+3814 VPDIFNVEEV

-3858 LNEMIKAVQGL
+3858 LKEMIKAVAGL
-3869 VVMSSELEETCNSL
+3869 VVMSSELEETCQSL
-3883 IIGKVPSSWA
+3883 MIGKVPSAWA
-3893 GKSYPSLKPLG
+3893 SKSYPSLKPLG
-3904 SYVAD
+3904 SYVTD
-3909 LILRLKFFQDWID
+3909 LIIRLKFFQDWID
-3922 TGVPIVFW
+3922 KGAPLVFW
-3930 LSGFY
+3930 LSGFF
-3935 FTQSFLTGVLQNYA
+3935 FTQSFLTGVLQNYG
-3949 RQQKLPIDWI
+3949 RRMHFPIDWI
-3959 HFEFYTTKF
+3959 HFEYYTTKY
-3968 EQEAKASPEVGV
+3968 ETEVDKPSDIGV
-3980 YCKQVKEKQEFS
+3980 FCK
-3992 ILIDGLFLEG
+3992 GLFLEG

-4008 TQMLA
+4008 SQMLA
-4013 ESYPKIL
+4013 ESLPKIL

-4028 MKPAKTSE
+4028 LKPAQKDL

-4048 KTSARRGILST
+4048 KTTARRGVLST
-4059 TGHSTNFVMYTTFNT
+4059 TGHSTNFVMYTTFAS
-4074 NLPEQHWIIRGVA
+4074 NLPEKHWINRGVA

>member
-1 MEKPSTSK
+1 MEKPVRTK
-9 YGQRIIPRQPWLPVA
+9 YGQRVIIRPPWLPEA
-24 DEHLK
+24 DPGFP
-29 SLIDIQEIKN
+29 SLVDIQGIN
-39 NVDYPPLFAKK
+39 NSVAYPPLFAKK
-50 SWTKGVPEKDTQMY
+50 SWTRGVPEKDTQMY
-64 FRPSETIGSAFS
+64 FRPSETIGAAFS
-76 PQAQNLRIQDLPTKK
+76 PQVQNLTLQDLPKK
-91 KKTRPSPLGVDGKL
+91 KRKERPSPLGEDGKL
-105 QYPPKKS
+105 RYPPKKS
-112 RKELKEEERKRELAA
+112 RKEQARDQKKLQLLQ
-127 KKKQINVP
+127 KKKKEIMVS
-135 GIIDVEY
+135 GIIDMEY
-142 LLSGQWLRDKQALM
+142 LLSGQWHKDKQVSI
-156 DKKEKEKAMRKK
+156 DKKKKEMTMHRKMD
-168 INLLKWEGFPDES
+168 LLQWEGFPDES

-194 PDEQKQQ
+194 PDEQKDYLNQVVR
-201 LYKLIEKD
+201 KESVPMNKSDIEK
-209 VLPVKKSDV
+209 V
-218 ERIVYY
+218 IYY
-224 LGEGIDPKDIPP
+224 LTEGIDPKDIPP
-236 YNKNLLIRI
+236 FNIDLFENAKSKIPKKYKNLKCYKELIQ
-245 KKSIPDKY
+245 
-253 RELKCFKPMI
+253 
-263 SSHECEILRWYC
+263 SHEAEVQKWYC

-281 MVEYVLHDPAEWKR
+281 MLFYVLHDPAERKR
-295 LRLESFPRPFPALV
+295 LRLESCPKFFPILV
-309 IRAPVTWHTQYCI
+309 IRAPVPWHTQFCI
-322 SQQYM
+322 SQQFL
-327 ERHYFQGN
+327 ERHYFIGN
-335 IIICKIRE
+335 VVIRKIRD
-343 LWFEKYQYMLILS
+343 LWFEKYNNMYVVPLREDTSDLLKRLPLEPTNFEKS
-356 VDDLELNTNKF
+356 VEDICK
-367 PLKPIDFEERA
+367 
-378 KDLCSMSRQVLLNE
+378 SSRNVLVQQ
-392 WLPQCA
+392 WLPKCA
-398 DIFLEYKKDWKQY
+398 DIFLGFKEHWLQY
-411 VPRKPGESCHLV
+411 VPNKPGQCCNMV
-423 ERFFE
+423 DRFFSSV
-428 CTNTLLSMQLRS
+428 NLLLSRQLRS
-440 LVMKSLNHFKNF
+440 LIIRSLHHFKEHI
-452 VTIFSNGNNFGDEY
+452 VTFKGGNDYGNEY

-476 LNIKVLPK
+476 LTIKVVPTSNTDL
-484 LGTNELTLE
+484 LTLD
-493 PSLDEI
+493 PPLDNVKDI
-499 RELLIKCLK
+499 LTGCLK
-508 MILDANKSISKIQ
+508 KILDVNVNILKLQ
-521 NIMFNELA
+521 NIMFPELKDTQEYLYTVKEDDETVVNIFKEINETFKA
-529 NAETYLNAVDEDEE
+529 NTIGPEKYLN
-543 TVSNIFNEIIAT
+543 
-555 FEANIVGPQSY
+555 
-566 LSMYDQYLYILNGD
+566 MYEKYFYILNGQ
-580 AEKELTDFFDQ
+580 AEKELHEFFEME
-591 DPLPYL
+591 PFPYL
-597 KDFSRKIYRYEEL
+597 KDFSKKIYHYEDI
-610 KNEIISLRRS
+610 KNEIILLRRS

-626 NLDCSDLNE
+626 ALDCSELNE
-635 TLYEIIDGLR
+635 ILYQIIDGLR
-645 TKIVNYF
+645 TKIIDYF
-652 IEDNHVLNRKICDT
+652 IEENHTINRSICNI

-679 SVADLVELQNYVV
+679 SVAELVALENYVT

-701 LKEQIR
+701 LREQIR
-707 KTAENVGFL
+707 KTAENLSFL
-716 MQHALL
+716 MQHAHLTT
-722 SAEDINLN
+722 EDINLN
-730 CRVFLWPKDMEA
+730 TRVFLWPKDMEA
-742 VIDLANQRLNMK
+742 VIELAIQRLNMK
-754 RDQAET
+754 RDQAEQV
-760 ALKNKRTAFDSKLK
+760 LKNRRVAFDAKLK
-774 RHEKMLNNFKKK
+774 RHEKLFNNFKKK
-786 DPPLLTMEEME
+786 DPPILTIEEME
-797 ENVSQIETI
+797 ENVQQIENI
-806 VARLQEDKVEAEQIN
+806 VAKLQEDKAEAEQIN

-840 LTVVDPY
+840 LILVEPY

-858 ENYDTWYYG
+858 ENYDLWYYG
-867 PFADLDADEITEY
+867 PFADLDAEEITEY

-890 LAKTLG
+890 LAKTLS
-896 DNPGAKRIAEMVRAK
+896 DNPGAKRIAEMVRGK
-911 VEKFRQFLPV
+911 VEKFKQFLPV

-927 KGLQQRHWDKISEI
+927 KGLQKRHWDKISEI
-941 VGIELV
+941 IGTTLV
-947 ITPDSTLNDMI
+947 ITPQSTLNDMI
-958 EAGLPKYSQQLEEVG
+958 EAGLPKYSQQLEEVS

-986 AKMKEEWVDIMF
+986 MKMKEEWIDVQF

-1020 MDDHILKAQTM
+1020 LDDHILKAQTM

-1037 KAFEAEMQAW
+1037 KAFEATMQEW

-1061 LMCQATWMYL
+1061 LNCQATWMYL

-1080 MRQMPTEARHF
+1080 MRQMPTEARYF
-1091 KTVDRVW
+1091 KAVDRVW
-1098 RSIQAHTIKDTH
+1098 RSIQGYTVKHTH
-1110 VLVAT
+1110 VLAAT
-1115 EYKNMLTLLRE
+1115 EYKNMLAQLKE
-1126 NNKLLDEIQKGLNDY
+1126 NNRLLDEIQKGLNDY

-1182 GIYALDFTKDEEV
+1182 GIYSLDFTKNEEV
-1195 IGMVSAEKEK
+1195 IGMVSAEKER
-1205 VTLSSKIVPAD
+1205 VDLSTKIVPAE

-1224 LIQVESVMIQSL
+1224 LIQVEAVMIQSL
-1236 KDITKKAID
+1236 KDITKRSIEH
-1245 NYPSVER
+1245 YPTTDR

-1266 VDCIEWTSE
+1266 VDCIEWTTE
-1275 VTGAIFSGNL
+1275 ATAAIFSGNI
-1285 AEQEELCSEQI
+1285 AEQEELCTEQI
-1296 EQCVKMV
+1296 ESSVKMV
-1303 QGTLKPNNQ
+1303 QGFLKPNNQ

-1327 IVTKLKELNVTSVA
+1327 ILTKLKELNVTSIA

-1348 LRYYWRTDVVTVS
+1348 LRYYWKSDGSVNVC
-1361 MITTDVAYGFEYL
+1361 MITTEVQYGFEYL

-1388 CYRTLMGALKLN
+1388 CYRTLMESMLYITGALKLN

-1474 QILSIQMAVAAKLTK
+1474 QILSIQMAVVAKLSK
-1489 FVFEGTEITLDP
+1489 FVFEGTEITLDS

-1622 DVPLFIGIYQDL
+1622 DVPLFTGIYQDL
-1634 FPNVK
+1634 FPNVE
-1639 VPTFERSELIE
+1639 VPAFERSELIE
-1650 CLLDHI
+1650 CLVHEI
-1656 KYKNLQ
+1656 KARNLQ
-1662 PTPWFVEKCMQI
+1662 PTPQFVEKCMQI
-1674 YEMILVRHGLMVV
+1674 YEMILVRHGLMIV
-1687 GRPMGGKTCAYQS
+1687 GKPMGGKTCAYQC
-1700 LAEALGRLSGRED
+1700 LADGLGRLCGRQD
-1713 AKLIEHSVIYRIINP
+1713 AKLIENAVIYRIINP

-1739 FDPASHEWSDGV
+1739 FDPVSHEWSDGV
-1751 LATTF
+1751 LANTF
-1756 REFANSYTPDRKWIL
+1756 REYANSYTLDRKWIL

-1824 VSRCGMIYMEPALLG
+1824 VSRCGMIYMEPHLLG
-1839 WKPFMDSYMARL
+1839 WKPLMDSYVATL
-1851 EKLLLV
+1851 EKILLP
-1857 EQIEILVECIEWLV
+1857 EQIEILVECTEWLV

-1878 NTSCK
+1878 NNNCK
-1883 KFVETSDIHLFY
+1883 KFVETSDTHLFY
-1895 SFTRIF
+1895 SFTRLF
-1901 HCLLIEENQV
+1901 NCLLLEENQV
-1911 STVWLQCVF
+1911 STVWMQCAF
-1920 LFSLAWGLGSTLTQE
+1920 LFSLVWGLGSTLTNVG
-1935 SRKVFDV
+1935 RKLFDT
-1942 FFRKLL
+1942 FYRKLL
-1948 LGENKNNPK
+1948 EGQNKNYSK
-1957 PKSFKLAKNQIFPDR
+1957 PKSYKLSKNQIFPDR
-1972 FDLFDYLYDKKNNGT
+1972 SDIFDWLYDKKNNGT
-1987 WISWGD
+1987 WIAWSD
-1993 TVDKTQQIPANAKPS
+1993 TVDKIQQISPNAKAN
-2008 ELIIQTNAS
+2008 ELIIQTNSS

-2022 FLKMCINNNIPILF
+2022 FLKMCLSNNIPILF

-2042 GKTAVTLDH
+2042 GKTAVTLNH
-2051 LLGLPKEKVLP
+2051 LLSLPKEKVLP
-2062 NVINFSARTTSAM
+2062 NVINFSARTTSSM

-2113 VWGAQPPVELLRQWL
+2113 IWGAQPPVELLRQWL
-2128 DHGHWFEK
+2128 NHGHWFAK
-2136 DTSMLQ
+2136 DTSILQ

-2156 GGRNEITDRFLRH
+2156 GGRNEISARFLRH
-2169 MQIIGLDAFD
+2169 MQIIGIDSFD
-2179 DLTLN
+2179 DNTLN
-2184 KIFTTIVEW
+2184 KIFSTIIDW
-2193 HFNKGYVEVVQRM
+2193 QFGKGYEESIQRM
-2206 AKFSVGATTEVFREA
+2206 AKFSVGATNEVFKEA

-2228 PAKSHYTFSLR
+2228 PTKSHYTFSLR
-2239 DFSRVINGL
+2239 DFSRVVNGL
-2248 LVTPP
+2248 LDIPP
-2253 AKMDEQDKFIRLW
+2253 TKLKDQNKFIRLW
-2266 IHETYRVFHDRL
+2266 IHEIYRVFHDRL
-2278 IDDPDRFML
+2278 IDDTDRETL
-2287 FEVVKKAV
+2287 FHIVFEAC

-2305 VCEPLVPEDETLGPS
+2305 VCEPLVPEQEKLGPQ

-2330 IEPDAEPKIYDEIS
+2330 IEPDAEPKIYDEIT
-2344 DVDLLIEKM
+2344 DIELLIEKM
-2353 EYYLSEYNM
+2353 EYYLEEYNT
-2362 ISKSPMNLVMF
+2362 ISKSPMNLVLF

-2388 QPNGNVLLVGIGGS
+2388 QPNGNVLMVGIGGS
-2402 GRHSA
+2402 GRHSS

-2413 MSEYNVFE
+2413 MAEYNVFE

-2431 DWRDDLKVLL
+2431 DWREDLKKLL
-2441 LRAGCEGKPIVFL
+2441 LRAGIEGKPIVFI
-2454 FADTQV
+2454 FSDTQV

-2474 TADVPNLYAPDEKA
+2474 TADIPNLYPPDEKA

-2494 QTASR
+2494 QNAARTAGR
-2499 ETGKKIELTPL
+2499 KVEATPL

-2518 RVKHNLHVALCFS
+2518 RVRQNLHVALCFS
-2531 PIGDAFRV
+2531 PIGDTFRV

-2557 NWPDDALE
+2557 NWPADALE
-2565 RVANMFLSQ
+2565 RVANMFLCK
-2574 TNIESEMTAK
+2574 TDIEETMIEK
-2584 CVSMCK
+2584 CVYMCK
-2590 EFHVTVQ
+2590 EFHVSVQ
-2597 TSSVK
+2597 DCAEQ

-2608 RKTYVT
+2608 RKTYIT

-2619 ELIQTFINLYAK
+2619 ELIQTFITLHVK
-2631 KVDQIR
+2631 KVEQIKM
-2637 LQINRYETGLE
+2637 QINRYLTGLE
-2648 KLGFAASQVGLMQNE
+2648 KLEFAAGQVGLMQEE
-2663 LHDLQPKLIVAS
+2663 LHSLQPKLFVAS
-2675 AKTEKLMIKIEQDTV
+2675 ATTEKLMIKIEQDTV

-2735 EALNTLK
+2735 EALDTLK
-2742 PQDITLVKSMKNP
+2742 PSDITLVKSMKNP

-2770 QVKPERKPDL
+2770 SIKPERKPDV

-2814 PPPVMKKIRDR
+2814 PPPVMKKIREK
-2825 YMSDREFDPDRV
+2825 YIPDREFDPERI
-2837 KSVSTACEGM
+2837 KSVSTACKGL

-2894 VSDKLQALNDEFA
+2894 VSDQLQALNDEFA
-2907 AETKKKKELEDQ
+2907 AETKKKKELEDD
-2919 IYICSQKLDRAEKL
+2919 INICSQKLERAEKL

-2942 RWSETALSLG
+2942 RWLETAKTLG
-2952 NLLGNVIGDVLLSA
+2952 NLLNNVIGDVLLSA
-2966 GTIAY
+2966 GAIAY
-2971 LGAFTVDYRRELIR
+2971 LGAFTVDYRKELIK
-2985 GWNSLSLTLGIPC
+2985 GWNVSSLKLGIPC
-2998 SVNFSLVTTMGEP
+2998 SENFSLVATMGEP
-3011 VIIRSWNIAGLP
+3011 VVIRSWNIAGLP

-3044 IDPQGQANKWVKNME
+3044 IDPQGQANKWIKNME
-3059 KNNRLQVIKLT
+3059 KNNHLQVIKLT
-3070 DSNYVRVLENA
+3070 DTNYIRILENA
-3081 ITFGTPVLLEN
+3081 ITFGTPVILEN
-3092 INEDLDAVLDPILA
+3092 IGEELDPVLDPILS

-3139 RNPHYLPEIAVKVS
+3139 RNPHFLPETTVKIS

-3170 IVVAREKPDLE
+3170 IVVAREKPELE
-3181 EKKNAMIVESA
+3181 EKKNATIIEGA

-3237 EKQKQAAVTEQEI
+3237 EKQKQAVKTEQEI

-3265 VLFFCISDLANID
+3265 VLFFCISELANIE
-3278 PMYQYSLV
+3278 PMYQYSLG
-3286 WFINLYNQSITHSP
+3286 WFINLYNQAITNSPHST
-3300 QSKVLE
+3300 VLE
-3306 ERLGYLNNYFTN
+3306 ERLGYLSDYFTN

-3347 HNEVDEDVWNFLI
+3347 QSLIDEEVWSFLI

-3367 NPYPN
+3367 NPYAN
-3372 PAPEWFSEKSWSEV
+3372 PAPEWLSEKSWSEI
-3386 VRSSNLKGLEG
+3386 VRASLLKGLEG
-3397 FKDSVTNDIKKW
+3397 LKESVESNLSKW
-3409 KQFYD
+3409 KEFYD
-3414 YSQPHEIPFPEP
+3414 CSQPSTMPCPEP
-3426 FDTLKGMLRLVVL
+3426 FNNLKGLHRLVAL
-3439 RCLRPDKIVPAVQQ
+3439 RCLRSDKIVAAVQN

-3465 PPQFNLQE
+3465 PPQFNLEE
-3473 SYNDSNCCS
+3473 SYNDSHCCS
-3482 PLVFIL
+3482 PLIFIL
-3488 SPGSDPMACLI
+3488 SPGSDPMAGLI
-3499 KFAGDMG
+3499 KFASDIG
-3506 ISKTSLMTISL
+3506 IKKHNLMTISL

-3523 IASNMITTGLQTG
+3523 IAANMIATGLQTG

-3557 CDEVIVPEVTNPNFR
+3557 CDEVIVPEVTHPSFR
-3572 LWLTSYPSKDFPV
+3572 LWLTSYPSNDFPV

-3610 TSDPISNPEFY
+3610 QTDPISTLNFY
-3621 AACSNYK
+3621 ASCANLK
-3628 SFQCLLFGLCFFH
+3628 PFHCLLFALCFFH
-3641 GLVQERR
+3641 ALVQERR

-3705 DRRLLNAILSI
+3705 DRRLLNSLLSI
-3716 FYTPHTVKTQLYP
+3716 FYTPQTVKTPLYS
-3729 FSPSG
+3729 FSSSG
-3734 LYHVPKDT
+3734 LYYVPKNT
-3742 TYEGIIHYIK
+3742 SYESILSYIK

-3774 NQETQTLLS
+3774 NQETQILLQ
-3783 GVLLTQTQLTS
+3783 GVLVTQTELNR
-3794 GSGGDESQEMVID
+3794 SGGGTDGQEKVVID
-3807 LANDILK
+3807 LAQDILTK
-3814 KIPDVYDIEAV
+3814 VPDTFNIEAV
-3825 SKKYPVV
+3825 SKKYPVI
-3832 YDNSMNTVLRQELIR
+3832 YENSMNTVLRQELIR
-3847 FNRLIAVVKRT
+3847 FNRLVTVIKQT
-3858 LNEMIKAVQGL
+3858 LNEMIKAVAGL
-3869 VVMSSELEETCNSL
+3869 VVMSSELEETSNSL
-3883 IIGKVPSSWA
+3883 MIGKVPSVWA
-3893 GKSYPSLKPLG
+3893 TKSYPSLKPLG
-3904 SYVAD
+3904 SYILD
-3909 LILRLKFFQDWID
+3909 LIARLKFFQDWID
-3922 TGVPIVFW
+3922 KGAPMVFW

-3935 FTQSFLTGVLQNYA
+3935 FTQSFLTGVLQNYS
-3949 RQQKLPIDWI
+3949 RQKRLPIDWI
-3959 HFEFYTTKF
+3959 HFEFYVTKF
-3968 EQEAKASPEVGV
+3968 EQEVENAPEVGV
-3980 YCKQVKEKQEFS
+3980 YCK
-3992 ILIDGLFLEG
+3992 GLFLEG
-4002 ARWDRK
+4002 ARWNRK

-4020 FDVVPIMW
+4020 FDPIPIMW
-4028 MKPAKTSE
+4028 LKPTQKDQYKSV
-4036 YNPPPC
+4036 PC

-4059 TGHSTNFVMYTTFNT
+4059 TGHSTNFVMYTTFNS
-4074 NLPEQHWIIRGVA
+4074 NLPENHWINRGVA
-4087 SLCQLDD
+4087 CLCQLDD